1 MAEYDVVENL
11 LEGEPTGGVTIPDAS
26 TTAKGIAQFNPDDFT
41 VEAET
46 AKVSALQ
53 KVGIPQYIGSVVN
66 ITGNEIAVQLSTN
79 STKPV
84 AQASL
89 RDFVLISSDYK
100 DDTNSVAAGGVYK
113 IIRISQDNIVY
124 TSTSPSFSIKG
135 PQGIQGPVGPIGP
148 TGPKGAMGPKG
159 EPGTNGTDG
168 VDGINGTDGSV
179 WFATSNTLSGT
190 ADVPKTSLTGPRE
203 PETGDFVMSQNV
215 NTNGA
220 YGYVENVL
228 TDNVRVVYIG
238 SLRGPQGAQGPA
250 GERGPKGEQG
260 EAGVANIN
268 PKGTWNNVTVYS
280 MNDTVVYEGNGY
292 ISKIDNN
299 KGVTPGTDES
309 FWVLFATQGA
319 QGPTGPAGPTGPVG
333 PQGPQGIQG
342 IQGPQGIAGLTGPRG
357 DNGATGL
364 IGPSGPK
371 GDKGDKGDMGPEGL
385 QGPKGD
391 TGPAG
396 PAGTDGAQGEAGP
409 VGPQGPQGIQGPAGE
424 KGEKGDTGPKGA
436 TGDRG
441 PEGPQGVQG
450 LTGPAGPKGEIGPQG
465 KQGLQGIQ
473 GPQGPQGLQGPA
485 GEKGDKGDTGLA
497 ELNIKGN
504 WNVATTYALNDFVNY
519 DGKAYVSMVAANV
532 GLQPDTNPDA
542 WMQFAVEGAQGPQG
556 IQGPVGPQGAQGPK
570 GEQGVTG
577 EKGDTGDTGPQGVQ
591 GVQGPIGPEG
601 PQGLKGE
608 KGDPGAKGE
617 TGPQGPTGPQ
627 GDAGPVGPQGPKGE
641 QGEQGIQGIRGLGT
655 FRTSTSL
662 TTSSSTVAYSSLAS
676 PPSDGKLQIGDM
688 ILDPNGLIFAVLTAT
703 GSGNIAIGYRWN
715 IKGPKGNTGENGDSQ
730 LWYFDDS
737 VTIDADPPVVGQN
750 LLLQLSKVSRT
761 PVVGEQICWID
772 RTRYDSQGG
781 LLRTWFV
788 IATVN
793 SFSASV
799 SVKTVGVYE
808 LTGAEGPQGPQGER
822 GAQGP
827 QGIQGEM
834 GPQGPTGP
842 TAVANINA
850 KGTYNGSTK
859 YVRNDLVNYNGNAY
873 VCIVAS
879 STGVLP
885 TNTINWQ
892 LFVSQGAKGDKGDTG
907 ATGPQGPTGATGLP
921 ALVYSQRREWTTTP
935 TVNATIT
942 FPTNSFN
949 RTPVVGDVLRFPFL
963 NTSTNK
969 CYDCN
974 SVCTAI
980 SGSNATFQYKSV
992 VDITGIQ
999 GPKGDT
1005 GAQGPAGVSE
1015 DVAINHFSNNHYN
1028 TDMDPKMAANFS
1040 MSESDFT
1047 PRDVGVKVNNYVLVQ
1062 WDNDGTGD
1070 TFLVIGHV
1078 TSLNSGVVNCSVY
1091 AFYKITPSTQGI
1103 LKGNTWAKQ
1112 IITTTTVINNN
1123 TVLTDVGIPAALL
1136 NAQPAIGD
1144 RFYSMIDYAENST
1157 NKHKYIFALLE
1168 VTAVG
1173 SSNTQPFSVK
1183 VIGKQDIHYS
1193 HALGY
1198 RKHVQM
1204 NGIAGSVAFSY
1215 FSISSGFPSG
1225 NPTELARQ
1233 IRSMSRGELEASGG
1247 WLISGKKCIINRVKV
1262 SATTSTLTLYG
1273 LNVTD
1278 APGATFDVV
1287 TTDVSITNFLGW
1299 AEPISYFM
1307 NA

>member
-89 RDFVLISSDYK
+89 RDFVLISSDYS
-100 DDTNSVAAGGVYK
+100 DDNNSVAAGGVYK
-113 IIRISQDNIVY
+113 IIRILQDNIVY

-135 PQGIQGPVGPIGP
+135 PQGIQGPVGPIGA
-148 TGPKGAMGPKG
+148 TGPTGAMGPKG

-179 WFATSNTLSGT
+179 WFTTSNTLSGT
-190 ADVPKTSLTGPRE
+190 ADVPKTSLIGPRE

-280 MNDTVVYEGNGY
+280 MNDTAVYEGNGY

-319 QGPTGPAGPTGPVG
+319 QGPVGPAGPTGPVG

-342 IQGPQGIAGLTGPRG
+342 IQGIQGVPGPTGPQGLTGDKGEQGEP
-357 DNGATGL
+357 GL
-364 IGPSGPK
+364 DGEIGPVGPIGPTGEPGPVGPK
-371 GDKGDKGDMGPEGL
+371 GDIGP
-385 QGPKGD
+385 QGPV
-391 TGPAG
+391 
-396 PAGTDGAQGEAGP
+396 GEAGP
-409 VGPQGPQGIQGPAGE
+409 VGPQGPQGIQGPAGK
-424 KGEKGDTGPKGA
+424 KGEKGDIGPKGA

-450 LTGPAGPKGEIGPQG
+450 LTGPVGPKGERGPQG
-465 KQGLQGIQ
+465 EQGLQGIQ

-504 WNVATTYALNDFVNY
+504 WDVATTYALNDFVNY

-570 GEQGVTG
+570 GEQGVKG

-601 PQGLKGE
+601 PQGLKGD
-608 KGDPGAKGE
+608 KGGQGEQGE

-662 TTSSSTVAYSSLAS
+662 TTSSTTVAYSSLAS
-676 PPSDGKLQIGDM
+676 PPADGKLQIGDM

-703 GSGNIAIGYRWN
+703 SSGNIVIGYRWN
-715 IKGPKGNTGENGDSQ
+715 IKGPKGD
-730 LWYFDDS
+730 
-737 VTIDADPPVVGQN
+737 
-750 LLLQLSKVSRT
+750 
-761 PVVGEQICWID
+761 
-772 RTRYDSQGG
+772 
-781 LLRTWFV
+781 
-788 IATVN
+788 
-793 SFSASV
+793 
-799 SVKTVGVYE
+799 
-808 LTGAEGPQGPQGER
+808 TGAKGETGATGPIGPVGPQGPKGET

-827 QGIQGEM
+827 QGIQGKM

-885 TNTINWQ
+885 TNTTNWQ
-892 LFVSQGAKGDKGDTG
+892 LFVSHGAKGDKGDTG
-907 ATGPQGPTGATGLP
+907 ATGPQGPTGAAGLP

-949 RTPVVGDVLRFPFL
+949 RTPIVGDVLRFPFL

-980 SGSNATFQYKSV
+980 SDSTATFQYKSV

-1005 GAQGPAGVSE
+1005 GPQGTAG
-1015 DVAINHFSNNHYN
+1015 
-1028 TDMDPKMAANFS
+1028 PL
-1040 MSESDFT
+1040 
-1047 PRDVGVKVNNYVLVQ
+1047 PNYVSFETPTSINVSTNGNEVTYTGVAEFEADGSIESGEYHQVLPMPVEMLIPAPVTDPPVVGGTINLSSAYFNRQ
-1062 WDNDGTGD
+1062 PLINEYFLLRALSPTKNILTLAIAKCTEHSGANAVCEIKNKNDISTAPKKYAHNITIEAGNA
-1070 TFLVIGHV
+1070 VIGFTIF
-1078 TSLNSGVVNCSVY
+1078 TSHPNAYPNALSVY
-1091 AFYKITPSTQGI
+1091 ANIGLSANQ
-1103 LKGNTWAKQ
+1103 Q
-1112 IITTTTVINNN
+1112 
-1123 TVLTDVGIPAALL
+1123 IPASGVIGNNMPVYCIRMGVTGLA
-1136 NAQPAIGD
+1136 AI
-1144 RFYSMIDYAENST
+1144 
-1157 NKHKYIFALLE
+1157 
-1168 VTAVG
+1168 AVG
-1173 SSNTQPFSVK
+1173 MSVNLDSDTEVK
-1183 VIGKQDIHYS
+1183 DI
-1193 HALGY
+1193 
-1198 RKHVQM
+1198 
-1204 NGIAGSVAFSY
+1204 
-1215 FSISSGFPSG
+1215 
-1225 NPTELARQ
+1225 
-1233 IRSMSRGELEASGG
+1233 
-1247 WLISGKKCIINRVKV
+1247 
-1262 SATTSTLTLYG
+1262 
-1273 LNVTD
+1273 
-1278 APGATFDVV
+1278 VV
-1287 TTDVSITNFLGW
+1287 PL
-1299 AEPISYFM
+1299 
-1307 NA
+1307 

>member
-66 ITGNEIAVQLSTN
+66 ITDNEIAVQLSTN

-89 RDFVLISSDYK
+89 RDFVLISSDYG
-100 DDTNSVAAGGVYK
+100 DDNNSVAAGGVYK

-135 PQGIQGPVGPIGP
+135 PQGIQGPAGPTGP
-148 TGPKGAMGPKG
+148 TGPKGATGPKG
-159 EPGTNGTDG
+159 EPGTNGTNG

-179 WFATSNTLSGT
+179 WFTTSNTLSGT

-220 YGYVENVL
+220 YGYVEDVL

-250 GERGPKGEQG
+250 GERGPQGEQG

-268 PKGTWNNVTVYS
+268 PKGTWDDATVYS

-319 QGPTGPAGPTGPVG
+319 QGPVGPAGPTGPVG

-342 IQGPQGIAGLTGPRG
+342 IQGIQGVPGPTGPQGLTGDKGEQGEP
-357 DNGATGL
+357 GL
-364 IGPSGPK
+364 DGEIGPVGPIGPTGEPGPVGPK
-371 GDKGDKGDMGPEGL
+371 GDIGP
-385 QGPKGD
+385 QGPV
-391 TGPAG
+391 
-396 PAGTDGAQGEAGP
+396 GEAGP

-450 LTGPAGPKGEIGPQG
+450 LTGPAGPKGEMGPQG
-465 KQGLQGIQ
+465 EQGLQGIQ
-473 GPQGPQGLQGPA
+473 GPQGPQGLQGLA

-504 WNVATTYALNDFVNY
+504 WDVATTYALNDFVNY

-532 GLQPDTNPDA
+532 GLQPDTNPNA

-556 IQGPVGPQGAQGPK
+556 IQGPVGPQGVQGPK
-570 GEQGVTG
+570 GEQGVKG

-608 KGDPGAKGE
+608 TGATGPKGE

-627 GDAGPVGPQGPKGE
+627 GDAGPVGPQGLKGE
-641 QGEQGIQGIRGLGT
+641 QGIQGVQGIRGLGT

-662 TTSSSTVAYSSLAS
+662 TTSSTTVAYSSLAS
-676 PPSDGKLQIGDM
+676 PPADGKLQIGDM

-703 GSGNIAIGYRWN
+703 SSGNIAIGHRLN
-715 IKGPKGNTGENGDSQ
+715 IKGPKGNTG
-730 LWYFDDS
+730 
-737 VTIDADPPVVGQN
+737 A
-750 LLLQLSKVSRT
+750 K
-761 PVVGEQICWID
+761 GE
-772 RTRYDSQGG
+772 
-781 LLRTWFV
+781 
-788 IATVN
+788 
-793 SFSASV
+793 
-799 SVKTVGVYE
+799 
-808 LTGAEGPQGPQGER
+808 TGATGATGPVGPQGPKGET

-907 ATGPQGPTGATGLP
+907 ATGAQGPKGNTGATG
-921 ALVYSQRREWTTTP
+921 ATGIGYYYSTDASTTGNLSTSSSTIQP
-935 TVNATIT
+935 TGFRVND
-942 FPTNSFN
+942 F
-949 RTPVVGDVLRFPFL
+949 VV
-963 NTSTNK
+963 
-969 CYDCN
+969 N
-974 SVCTAI
+974 SV
-980 SGSNATFQYKSV
+980 GRVFR
-992 VDITGIQ
+992 ITNIANNLVSANYLTSIKGA
-999 GPKGDT
+999 KGDA

-1015 DVAINHFSNNHYN
+1015 DVAFNYYCTSTFSIGMKPVAAAQFMVAEN
-1028 TDMDPKMAANFS
+1028 TVFPK
-1040 MSESDFT
+1040 E
-1047 PRDVGVKVNNYVLVQ
+1047 VGAKS
-1062 WDNDGTGD
+1062 GD
-1070 TFLVIGHV
+1070 TIFAHWLNTSDNSAYIVIGSV
-1078 TSLNSGVVNCSVY
+1078 SSVNAGTVNCLVVK
-1091 AFYKITPSTQGI
+1091 AFEITPSTQGI

-1112 IITTTTVINNN
+1112 IITTSTTVDND
-1123 TVLTDVGIPAALL
+1123 TVLTDVGIPAMLL
-1136 NAQPAIGD
+1136 NKQPVVGD
-1144 RFYSMIDYAENST
+1144 RFYSMIDYTAIST

-1204 NGIAGSVAFSY
+1204 NSIAGGIAFSY
-1215 FSISSGFPSG
+1215 FSTSSGFPSG

-1233 IRSMSRGELEASGG
+1233 IRSMSLGELEATGA
-1247 WLISGKKCIINRVKV
+1247 WLIGGKKCVISRVRV
-1262 SATTSTLTLYG
+1262 STTAAELTLYG
-1273 LNVTD
+1273 YNVAD

-1287 TTDVSITNFLGW
+1287 TTDVSIANFLGW
-1299 AEPISYFM
+1299 TEPISYFM

>member
-113 IIRISQDNIVY
+113 IIRILQDNIVY
-124 TSTSPSFSIKG
+124 TSTSPSFSIK
-135 PQGIQGPVGPIGP
+135 GIQGPVGPIGP

-168 VDGINGTDGSV
+168 ANGINGTDGEDGNI
-179 WFATSNTLSGT
+179 WLTTSNTLTST
-190 ADVPKTSLTGPRE
+190 ADIPKSSLTGPRE
-203 PETGDFVMSQNV
+203 AHVGDFVMSQNV
-215 NTNGA
+215 SSNGN
-220 YGYVENVL
+220 YGYIESVFV
-228 TDNVRVVYIG
+228 DNVRVVYIG
-238 SLRGPQGAQGPA
+238 TLRGPQGAQGPA
-250 GERGPKGEQG
+250 GERGPQGEQG

-280 MNDTVVYEGNGY
+280 MNDTVVYSGNGY

-342 IQGPQGIAGLTGPRG
+342 IQGIQGVA
-357 DNGATGL
+357 
-364 IGPSGPK
+364 GPK
-371 GDKGDKGDMGPEGL
+371 GNQGDIGPVGPQGEQGEKGDQGEQGPEGL
-385 QGPKGD
+385 V
-391 TGPAG
+391 GPAG
-396 PAGTDGAQGEAGP
+396 PAGAKGDPGEKGATGEAGP

-424 KGEKGDTGPKGA
+424 KGEKGDKGDTGA
-436 TGDRG
+436 TGSRG

-450 LTGPAGPKGEIGPQG
+450 LTGPAGPKGEKGDTG
-465 KQGLQGIQ
+465 TQGLQGIQ
-473 GPQGPQGLQGPA
+473 GPQGPQGLQGPT
-485 GEKGDKGDTGLA
+485 GPKGDKGDTGLA

-532 GLQPDTNPDA
+532 GLQPDTNPNA

-556 IQGPVGPQGAQGPK
+556 VQGPVGPQGAQGPK
-570 GEQGVTG
+570 GDQGVKGDKG
-577 EKGDTGDTGPQGVQ
+577 EKGDTGPQGVQ

-601 PQGLKGE
+601 PQGLKG
-608 KGDPGAKGE
+608 KTGATGAKGD
-617 TGPQGPTGPQ
+617 TGPQGPTGAQ
-627 GDAGPVGPQGPKGE
+627 GAVGPVGPKGDT
-641 QGEQGIQGIRGLGT
+641 GARGDKGDQGIRGLGVY
-655 FRTSTSL
+655 RTSKSL
-662 TTSSSTVAYSSLAS
+662 TTASTTVPYSSLATQ
-676 PPSDGKLQIGDM
+676 PIGGLQIGD
-688 ILDPNGLIFAVLTAT
+688 IIVDTNALAFAVLTAT
-703 GSGNIAIGYRWN
+703 SSGNVAIGYRATW
-715 IKGPKGNTGENGDSQ
+715 KGNKGDKG
-730 LWYFDDS
+730 D
-737 VTIDADPPVVGQN
+737 
-750 LLLQLSKVSRT
+750 
-761 PVVGEQICWID
+761 
-772 RTRYDSQGG
+772 
-781 LLRTWFV
+781 
-788 IATVN
+788 
-793 SFSASV
+793 
-799 SVKTVGVYE
+799 
-808 LTGAEGPQGPQGER
+808 TGAKGATGPQGPEGPQGPQGER

-827 QGIQGEM
+827 QGIQGET

-850 KGTYNGSTK
+850 KGTYSNSAT

-885 TNTINWQ
+885 TNTDNWQ

-907 ATGPQGPTGATGLP
+907 ATGAQGSKGATGLP

-963 NTSTNK
+963 NTTTNK

-1005 GAQGPAGVSE
+1005 GAQGLAGVSE
-1015 DVAINHFSNNHYN
+1015 DVAFNHYCTSTFSIGLKPVAAASFMVAEN
-1028 TDMDPKMAANFS
+1028 TVFPK
-1040 MSESDFT
+1040 E
-1047 PRDVGVKVNNYVLVQ
+1047 VGVKS
-1062 WDNDGTGD
+1062 GD
-1070 TFLVIGHV
+1070 TIFAHWLNTIDNSTYIVIGSV
-1078 TSLNSGVVNCSVY
+1078 SGVNAGTVNCSVVK
-1091 AFYKITPSTQGI
+1091 AFETTPSTQGI

-1112 IITTTTVINNN
+1112 IITTIIPINNN
-1123 TVLTDVGIPAALL
+1123 TVLTNVGIPATLL

-1144 RFYSMIDYAENST
+1144 RFYSMIDYTESST

-1173 SSNTQPFSVK
+1173 SSNTEPFSVK

-1204 NGIAGSVAFSY
+1204 NGIAGSIAFSY
-1215 FSISSGFPSG
+1215 FSTSSGFPSG
-1225 NPTELARQ
+1225 NPTELAKQ
-1233 IRSMSRGELEASGG
+1233 IRSMSLGELEASGA
-1247 WLISGKKCIINRVKV
+1247 WLISGKKCIINRVRV
-1262 SATTSTLTLYG
+1262 SLTTPTLTLYG
-1273 LNVTD
+1273 LNITD

-1299 AEPISYFM
+1299 TEPISYFT

>member
-66 ITGNEIAVQLSTN
+66 ITGNEIVVQLSTN

-179 WFATSNTLSGT
+179 WFTTSNTLSGT

-319 QGPTGPAGPTGPVG
+319 QGPVGPAGPTGPVG

-342 IQGPQGIAGLTGPRG
+342 IQGIQGVAGPTGPQGLTGDKGEQGEP
-357 DNGATGL
+357 GL
-364 IGPSGPK
+364 DGEIGPVGPIGPTGEPGPVGPK
-371 GDKGDKGDMGPEGL
+371 GDIGP
-385 QGPKGD
+385 QGPV
-391 TGPAG
+391 
-396 PAGTDGAQGEAGP
+396 GEAGP

-450 LTGPAGPKGEIGPQG
+450 LTGPAGPKGERGPQG
-465 KQGLQGIQ
+465 EQGLQGIQ

-504 WNVATTYALNDFVNY
+504 WDVATTYALNDFVNY

-532 GLQPDTNPDA
+532 GLQPDTNPNA

-570 GEQGVTG
+570 GEQGVKG

-608 KGDPGAKGE
+608 TGATGPKGE

-627 GDAGPVGPQGPKGE
+627 GDAGPVGPQGPKGK

-655 FRTSTSL
+655 FRTNTSL
-662 TTSSSTVAYSSLAS
+662 TTSSTTVKYSSLAT
-676 PPSDGKLQIGDM
+676 PPADGKLQIGDM

-703 GSGNIAIGYRWN
+703 SSDNIAIGYRWN
-715 IKGPKGNTGENGDSQ
+715 IKGAKGDTG
-730 LWYFDDS
+730 
-737 VTIDADPPVVGQN
+737 T
-750 LLLQLSKVSRT
+750 K
-761 PVVGEQICWID
+761 GE
-772 RTRYDSQGG
+772 
-781 LLRTWFV
+781 
-788 IATVN
+788 
-793 SFSASV
+793 
-799 SVKTVGVYE
+799 
-808 LTGAEGPQGPQGER
+808 TGATGPIGPVGPQGPKGET

-827 QGIQGEM
+827 QGIQGGM

-885 TNTINWQ
+885 TNTTNWQ

-907 ATGPQGPTGATGLP
+907 ATGAQGPTGAAAGFG
-921 ALVYSQRREWTTTP
+921 TP
-935 TVNATIT
+935 TASIDANVG
-942 FPTNSFN
+942 
-949 RTPVVGDVLRFPFL
+949 TP
-963 NTSTNK
+963 
-969 CYDCN
+969 
-974 SVCTAI
+974 SVTVTA
-980 SGSNATFQYKSV
+980 SGSNTAKVFNFAFKNL
-992 VDITGIQ
+992 
-999 GPKGDT
+999 KGQPGTNGKD
-1005 GAQGPAGVSE
+1005 GVSE
-1015 DVAINHFSNNHYN
+1015 DVGINHYVGGNPISQAI
-1028 TDMDPKMAANFS
+1028 DPIVGHNFIV
-1040 MSESDFT
+1040 SETMLF
-1047 PRDVGVKVNNYVLVQ
+1047 PKDVGLK
-1062 WDNDGTGD
+1062 TGD
-1070 TFLVIGHV
+1070 GVLASIKNTVNGKVFLVIGII
-1078 TSLNSGVVNCSVY
+1078 SNNNAGVVTCAVVSLTEV
-1091 AFYKITPSTQGI
+1091 TPPTEGI
-1103 LKGNTWAKQ
+1103 LKGSTYATQ
-1112 IITTTTVINNN
+1112 
-1123 TVLTDVGIPAALL
+1123 VLTYNGVPSVGSSISSISTPSISLS
-1136 NAQPAIGD
+1136 QVPKVGD
-1144 RFYSMIDYAENST
+1144 RFYTLLRTNSGGLIT
-1157 NKHKYIFALLE
+1157 FCICLAE
-1168 VTAVG
+1168 VTLVGSDTDPYSIKLLSVQRFDMEVTQYYTKHVKVTSIAGCYYFTYKSTSPSPINNNPSALMNEIRSFQGNKTIEAVG
-1173 SSNTQPFSVK
+1173 AW
-1183 VIGKQDIHYS
+1183 I
-1193 HALGY
+1193 
-1198 RKHVQM
+1198 
-1204 NGIAGSVAFSY
+1204 
-1215 FSISSGFPSG
+1215 
-1225 NPTELARQ
+1225 
-1233 IRSMSRGELEASGG
+1233 
-1247 WLISGKKCIINRVKV
+1247 ISGKVYLVTGFKAGTSINVTLECV
-1262 SATTSTLTLYG
+1262 DISSTSSATISLT
-1273 LNVTD
+1273 
-1278 APGATFDVV
+1278 
-1287 TTDVSITNFLGW
+1287 TTNTT
-1299 AEPISYFM
+1299 M
-1307 NA
+1307 NAYTMWVEPYI

>member
-1 MAEYDVVENL
+1 MADLVEKI
-11 LEGEPTGGVTIPDAS
+11 VTDDSGNVTRVPIAN
-26 TTAKGIAQFNPDDFT
+26 TTNPGIASFDNEDFT
-41 VEAET
+41 VT
-46 AKVSALQ
+46 QDGKVSSLQ
-53 KVGIPQYIGSVVN
+53 KVGIPQYLGYI
-66 ITGNEIAVQLSTN
+66 VQDPLTSLLIQLRTW
-79 STKPV
+79 STKPLDEV
-84 AQASL
+84 TS
-89 RDFVLISSDYK
+89 RDFVMLDKDYVMNGETVYHEGQVFQIQYK
-100 DDTNSVAAGGVYK
+100 MSNDQVVTGMTPAFDLAG
-113 IIRISQDNIVY
+113 
-124 TSTSPSFSIKG
+124 PKG
-135 PQGIQGPVGPIGP
+135 DIGTTGPAGP
-148 TGPKGAMGPKG
+148 TGPQGKQGPQGVPGTDGANGVD
-159 EPGTNGTDG
+159 GTNGEDG
-168 VDGINGTDGSV
+168 NIWLT
-179 WFATSNTLSGT
+179 TSNTLTST
-190 ADVPKTSLTGPRE
+190 ADIPKFSLTGPRE
-203 PETGDFVMSQNV
+203 AHVGDFVMSQNV
-215 NTNGA
+215 SSNGN
-220 YGYVENVL
+220 YGYIESVFV
-228 TDNVRVVYIG
+228 DNVRVVYIG
-238 SLRGPQGAQGPA
+238 TLRGPQGAQGPA

-280 MNDTVVYEGNGY
+280 MNDTVVYSGNGY
-292 ISKIDNN
+292 ISKVDNN

-342 IQGPQGIAGLTGPRG
+342 IQGIQGVA
-357 DNGATGL
+357 
-364 IGPSGPK
+364 GPK
-371 GDKGDKGDMGPEGL
+371 GNQGDIGPVGPQGEQGEKGDQGEQGPEGL
-385 QGPKGD
+385 V
-391 TGPAG
+391 GPAG
-396 PAGTDGAQGEAGP
+396 PAGAKGDPGEKGATGEAGP

-424 KGEKGDTGPKGA
+424 KGEKGDKGDTGA
-436 TGDRG
+436 TGSRG

-450 LTGPAGPKGEIGPQG
+450 LTGPAGPKGEKGDTG
-465 KQGLQGIQ
+465 TQGLQGIQ
-473 GPQGPQGLQGPA
+473 GPQGPQGLQGPT
-485 GEKGDKGDTGLA
+485 GPKGDKGDTGLA

-532 GLQPDTNPDA
+532 GLQPDTNPNA
-542 WMQFAVEGAQGPQG
+542 WMQFAIEGAQGPQG
-556 IQGPVGPQGAQGPK
+556 VRGPVGPQGAQGPK
-570 GEQGVTG
+570 GDQGVKGDKG
-577 EKGDTGDTGPQGVQ
+577 EKGDTGPQGVQ

-608 KGDPGAKGE
+608 TGATGAKGD
-617 TGPQGPTGPQ
+617 TGPQGPTGAQ
-627 GDAGPVGPQGPKGE
+627 GAVGPVGPKGDT
-641 QGEQGIQGIRGLGT
+641 GAKGDKGDQGIRGLGVY
-655 FRTSTSL
+655 RTSKSL
-662 TTSSSTVAYSSLAS
+662 TTASTTVPYSSLATQ
-676 PPSDGKLQIGDM
+676 PIGGLQIGD
-688 ILDPNGLIFAVLTAT
+688 IIVDTNALAFAVLTAT
-703 GSGNIAIGYRWN
+703 SSGNVAIGYRATW
-715 IKGPKGNTGENGDSQ
+715 KGNKGDKG
-730 LWYFDDS
+730 DKGD
-737 VTIDADPPVVGQN
+737 
-750 LLLQLSKVSRT
+750 
-761 PVVGEQICWID
+761 
-772 RTRYDSQGG
+772 
-781 LLRTWFV
+781 
-788 IATVN
+788 
-793 SFSASV
+793 
-799 SVKTVGVYE
+799 
-808 LTGAEGPQGPQGER
+808 TGAKGATGPQGPEGPQGPQGER

-827 QGIQGEM
+827 QGIQGET

-850 KGTYNGSTK
+850 KGTYSNSAT

-885 TNTINWQ
+885 TNTDNWQ

-907 ATGPQGPTGATGLP
+907 ATGAQGPKGATGLP

-1015 DVAINHFSNNHYN
+1015 DVAFNHYCTSTFSIALKPVAAASFMVAEN
-1028 TDMDPKMAANFS
+1028 TVFPK
-1040 MSESDFT
+1040 E
-1047 PRDVGVKVNNYVLVQ
+1047 VGVKS
-1062 WDNDGTGD
+1062 GD
-1070 TFLVIGHV
+1070 TIFAHWLNTIDNSTYIVIGSV
-1078 TSLNSGVVNCSVY
+1078 SGVNAGTVNCSVVK
-1091 AFYKITPSTQGI
+1091 AFETTPSTQGI

-1112 IITTTTVINNN
+1112 IITTIIPIHDN
-1123 TVLTDVGIPAALL
+1123 TVLTNVGIPATLL

-1144 RFYSMIDYAENST
+1144 RFYSMIDYTESST

-1204 NGIAGSVAFSY
+1204 NGIAGSIAFSY
-1215 FSISSGFPSG
+1215 FSTSSGFPSG
-1225 NPTELARQ
+1225 DPTELAKQ
-1233 IRSMSRGELEASGG
+1233 IRSMSLGELEASGA
-1247 WLISGKKCIINRVKV
+1247 WLISGKKCIINRVRV
-1262 SATTSTLTLYG
+1262 SLTTPTLTLYG

-1287 TTDVSITNFLGW
+1287 TTDASITNFLGW
-1299 AEPISYFM
+1299 TEPISYFM

>member
-46 AKVSALQ
+46 TKVSALQ

-113 IIRISQDNIVY
+113 IIRILQDNIVY

-148 TGPKGAMGPKG
+148 TGPKGAIGPKG

-179 WFATSNTLSGT
+179 WFTTSNTLSGT

-260 EAGVANIN
+260 EAGVASIN

-319 QGPTGPAGPTGPVG
+319 QGPVGPAGPTGPVG

-342 IQGPQGIAGLTGPRG
+342 IQGIQGVPGPTGPQGLTGDKGEQGEP
-357 DNGATGL
+357 GL
-364 IGPSGPK
+364 DGEIGPVGPIGPTGEPGPVGPK
-371 GDKGDKGDMGPEGL
+371 GDIGP
-385 QGPKGD
+385 Q
-391 TGPAG
+391 GPAG
-396 PAGTDGAQGEAGP
+396 EVGP

-450 LTGPAGPKGEIGPQG
+450 LTGPAGPKGERGPQG
-465 KQGLQGIQ
+465 EQGLQGIQ
-473 GPQGPQGLQGPA
+473 GPQGPQGLQGLA
-485 GEKGDKGDTGLA
+485 GKKGDKGDTGLA

-504 WNVATTYALNDFVNY
+504 WDVATTYALNDFVNY

-532 GLQPDTNPDA
+532 GLQPDTNPGA

-570 GEQGVTG
+570 GEQGVKG

-617 TGPQGPTGPQ
+617 IGPQGPTGPQ

-641 QGEQGIQGIRGLGT
+641 QGKQGIQGIRGLGT

-676 PPSDGKLQIGDM
+676 PPADGKLQIGDM

-703 GSGNIAIGYRWN
+703 SSGNIAIGYRWN
-715 IKGPKGNTGENGDSQ
+715 IKGPKGD
-730 LWYFDDS
+730 
-737 VTIDADPPVVGQN
+737 
-750 LLLQLSKVSRT
+750 
-761 PVVGEQICWID
+761 
-772 RTRYDSQGG
+772 
-781 LLRTWFV
+781 
-788 IATVN
+788 
-793 SFSASV
+793 
-799 SVKTVGVYE
+799 
-808 LTGAEGPQGPQGER
+808 TGAKGETGATGATGPVGPQGPKGET

-842 TAVANINA
+842 TAIANINA

-873 VCIVAS
+873 VCIAAT

-885 TNTINWQ
+885 TNTTNWQ

-907 ATGPQGPTGATGLP
+907 ATG
-921 ALVYSQRREWTTTP
+921 
-935 TVNATIT
+935 
-942 FPTNSFN
+942 
-949 RTPVVGDVLRFPFL
+949 
-963 NTSTNK
+963 
-969 CYDCN
+969 
-974 SVCTAI
+974 
-980 SGSNATFQYKSV
+980 
-992 VDITGIQ
+992 
-999 GPKGDT
+999 
-1005 GAQGPAGVSE
+1005 AQGPAGAAAGFGTPTASIDANVGTPSVTVTASGSNTAKVFNFAFKNLKGQPGTNGKDGVSE
-1015 DVAINHFSNNHYN
+1015 DVGINHYVGGSPISQETDPIVASNFIISE
-1028 TDMDPKMAANFS
+1028 TRLFPK
-1040 MSESDFT
+1040 
-1047 PRDVGVKVNNYVLVQ
+1047 DVGLK
-1062 WDNDGTGD
+1062 TGD
-1070 TFLVIGHV
+1070 GVLASIKNTVNGKVFLVIGII
-1078 TSLNSGVVNCSVY
+1078 SNNNAGVVTCTVSSSTEV
-1091 AFYKITPSTQGI
+1091 TPATEGI
-1103 LKGNTWAKQ
+1103 LKGSTYATQ
-1112 IITTTTVINNN
+1112 
-1123 TVLTDVGIPAALL
+1123 VLGYNGSPSVGSVLASISTPSTSLS
-1136 NAQPAIGD
+1136 QVPKVGD
-1144 RFYSMIDYAENST
+1144 RFYTLLKTNSGGLIT
-1157 NKHKYIFALLE
+1157 FCMCLAE
-1168 VTAVG
+1168 VTFVGADTDPYSIKLLSVQRFDMEVRQYYTKHVKVTSIAGCYYFTYKSTSPSSITGNPSALMNEIRSFQGNNTIEAVG
-1173 SSNTQPFSVK
+1173 AW
-1183 VIGKQDIHYS
+1183 I
-1193 HALGY
+1193 
-1198 RKHVQM
+1198 
-1204 NGIAGSVAFSY
+1204 
-1215 FSISSGFPSG
+1215 
-1225 NPTELARQ
+1225 
-1233 IRSMSRGELEASGG
+1233 
-1247 WLISGKKCIINRVKV
+1247 ISGKVYLVTGFKAGTSINVTLECV
-1262 SATTSTLTLYG
+1262 DISSTSSATISLT
-1273 LNVTD
+1273 
-1278 APGATFDVV
+1278 
-1287 TTDVSITNFLGW
+1287 TTNTT
-1299 AEPISYFM
+1299 M
-1307 NA
+1307 NAYTMWVEPYI

>member
-1 MAEYDVVENL
+1 MADLVEKI
-11 LEGEPTGGVTIPDAS
+11 VTDDSGNVTRVPIAN
-26 TTAKGIAQFNPDDFT
+26 TTNPGIASFDNEDFT
-41 VEAET
+41 VT
-46 AKVSALQ
+46 QDGKVSSLQ
-53 KVGIPQYIGSVVN
+53 KVGIPQYLGYI
-66 ITGNEIAVQLSTN
+66 VQDSLTSLLIQLRTW
-79 STKPV
+79 STKPLDEV
-84 AQASL
+84 TS
-89 RDFVLISSDYK
+89 RDFVMLDKDYVMNGETVYHEGQVFQIQYK
-100 DDTNSVAAGGVYK
+100 MSNDQVVTGMTPAFDLAG
-113 IIRISQDNIVY
+113 
-124 TSTSPSFSIKG
+124 PKG
-135 PQGIQGPVGPIGP
+135 DVGTTGPAGP
-148 TGPKGAMGPKG
+148 TGPQGKQGPQGVPGTDGANGVD
-159 EPGTNGTDG
+159 GTNGEDG
-168 VDGINGTDGSV
+168 NIWLT
-179 WFATSNTLSGT
+179 TSNTLTST
-190 ADVPKTSLTGPRE
+190 ADIPKSSLTGPRE
-203 PETGDFVMSQNV
+203 AHVGDFVMSQNV
-215 NTNGA
+215 SSNGN
-220 YGYVENVL
+220 YGYIESVFV
-228 TDNVRVVYIG
+228 DNVRVVYIG
-238 SLRGPQGAQGPA
+238 TLRGPQGAQGPA

-280 MNDTVVYEGNGY
+280 MNDTVVYSGNGY
-292 ISKIDNN
+292 ISKVDNN

-342 IQGPQGIAGLTGPRG
+342 IQGIQGVA
-357 DNGATGL
+357 
-364 IGPSGPK
+364 GPK
-371 GDKGDKGDMGPEGL
+371 GNQGDIGPVGPQGEQGEKGDQGEQGPEGL
-385 QGPKGD
+385 V
-391 TGPAG
+391 GPAG
-396 PAGTDGAQGEAGP
+396 PAGAKGDPGEKGATGEAGP

-424 KGEKGDTGPKGA
+424 KGEKGDKGDTGA
-436 TGDRG
+436 TGSRG

-450 LTGPAGPKGEIGPQG
+450 LTGPAGPKGEKGDTG
-465 KQGLQGIQ
+465 TQGLQGIQ
-473 GPQGPQGLQGPA
+473 GPQGPQGLQGPT
-485 GEKGDKGDTGLA
+485 GPKGDKGDTGLA

-532 GLQPDTNPDA
+532 GLQPDTNPNA

-556 IQGPVGPQGAQGPK
+556 VQGPIGPQGAQGPK
-570 GEQGVTG
+570 GDQGVKGDKG
-577 EKGDTGDTGPQGVQ
+577 EKGDTGPQGVQ

-608 KGDPGAKGE
+608 IGATGAKGD
-617 TGPQGPTGPQ
+617 TGPQGPTGAQ
-627 GDAGPVGPQGPKGE
+627 GAVGPVGPKGDT
-641 QGEQGIQGIRGLGT
+641 GARGDKGDQGIRGLGVY
-655 FRTSTSL
+655 RTSKSL
-662 TTSSSTVAYSSLAS
+662 TTASTTVPYSSLATQ
-676 PPSDGKLQIGDM
+676 PIGGLQIGD
-688 ILDPNGLIFAVLTAT
+688 IVVDTNTLAFAVLTAT
-703 GSGNIAIGYRWN
+703 SSGNVAIGYRANW
-715 IKGPKGNTGENGDSQ
+715 KGVKGDKGD
-730 LWYFDDS
+730 
-737 VTIDADPPVVGQN
+737 
-750 LLLQLSKVSRT
+750 
-761 PVVGEQICWID
+761 
-772 RTRYDSQGG
+772 
-781 LLRTWFV
+781 
-788 IATVN
+788 
-793 SFSASV
+793 
-799 SVKTVGVYE
+799 
-808 LTGAEGPQGPQGER
+808 TGAKGATGPQGPEGPQGPQGER

-827 QGIQGEM
+827 QGIQGET

-850 KGTYNGSTK
+850 KGTYSNSAT

-885 TNTINWQ
+885 TNTDNWQ
-892 LFVSQGAKGDKGDTG
+892 LFVSQGAKGDKGDIG
-907 ATGPQGPTGATGLP
+907 ATGAQGPKGATGLP
-921 ALVYSQRREWTTTP
+921 ALVYSQRHEWTTTP

-942 FPTNSFN
+942 FPMNSFN

-1005 GAQGPAGVSE
+1005 GPQGPAGVSE

-1028 TDMDPKMAANFS
+1028 TAMDPKMAANFS

-1070 TFLVIGHV
+1070 TFLVIGYV

-1112 IITTTTVINNN
+1112 IITTIIPINNN
-1123 TVLTDVGIPAALL
+1123 TVLTNVGIPATLL

-1144 RFYSMIDYAENST
+1144 RFYSMIDYTESST

-1204 NGIAGSVAFSY
+1204 NSIAGSIAFSY
-1215 FSISSGFPSG
+1215 FSTSSGFPSG
-1225 NPTELARQ
+1225 NPTELAKQ
-1233 IRSMSRGELEASGG
+1233 IRSMSLGELEASGA
-1247 WLISGKKCIINRVKV
+1247 WLISGKKCIINRVRV
-1262 SATTSTLTLYG
+1262 SLTTPTLTLYG

-1278 APGATFDVV
+1278 APGATLDVV
-1287 TTDVSITNFLGW
+1287 TTDASITNFLGW
-1299 AEPISYFM
+1299 TEPISYFM

>member
-1 MAEYDVVENL
+1 MADLVEKI
-11 LEGEPTGGVTIPDAS
+11 VTDDSGNVTRVPIAN
-26 TTAKGIAQFNPDDFT
+26 TTNPGIASFDNEDFT
-41 VEAET
+41 VT
-46 AKVSALQ
+46 QDGKVSSLQ
-53 KVGIPQYIGSVVN
+53 KVGIPQYLGYI
-66 ITGNEIAVQLSTN
+66 VQDPLTSLLIQLRTW
-79 STKPV
+79 STKPLDEV
-84 AQASL
+84 TS
-89 RDFVLISSDYK
+89 RDFVMLDKDYVMNGETVYHEGQVFQIQYK
-100 DDTNSVAAGGVYK
+100 MSNDQVVTGMTPAFDLAG
-113 IIRISQDNIVY
+113 
-124 TSTSPSFSIKG
+124 PKG
-135 PQGIQGPVGPIGP
+135 DIGTTGPAGP
-148 TGPKGAMGPKG
+148 TGPQGKQGPQGVPGTDGANGVD
-159 EPGTNGTDG
+159 GTNGEDG
-168 VDGINGTDGSV
+168 NIWLT
-179 WFATSNTLSGT
+179 TSNTLTST
-190 ADVPKTSLTGPRE
+190 ADIPKSSLTGPRE
-203 PETGDFVMSQNV
+203 AHVGDFVMSQNV
-215 NTNGA
+215 SSNGN
-220 YGYVENVL
+220 YGYIESVFV
-228 TDNVRVVYIG
+228 DNVRVVYIG
-238 SLRGPQGAQGPA
+238 TLRGPQGAQGPA

-280 MNDTVVYEGNGY
+280 MNDTVVYSGNGY
-292 ISKIDNN
+292 ISKVDNN

-342 IQGPQGIAGLTGPRG
+342 IQGIQGVA
-357 DNGATGL
+357 
-364 IGPSGPK
+364 GPK
-371 GDKGDKGDMGPEGL
+371 GNQGDIGPVGPQGEQGEKGDQGEQGPEGL
-385 QGPKGD
+385 V
-391 TGPAG
+391 GPAG
-396 PAGTDGAQGEAGP
+396 PAGAKGDPGEKGATGEAGP

-424 KGEKGDTGPKGA
+424 KGEKGDKGDTGA
-436 TGDRG
+436 TGSRG

-450 LTGPAGPKGEIGPQG
+450 LTGPAGPKGEKGDTG
-465 KQGLQGIQ
+465 TQGLQGIQ
-473 GPQGPQGLQGPA
+473 GPQGPQGLQGPT
-485 GEKGDKGDTGLA
+485 GPKGDKGDTGLA

-532 GLQPDTNPDA
+532 GLQPDTNPNA

-556 IQGPVGPQGAQGPK
+556 VQGPVGPQGAQGPK
-570 GEQGVTG
+570 GDQGVKGDKG
-577 EKGDTGDTGPQGVQ
+577 EKGDTGPQGVQ

-608 KGDPGAKGE
+608 TGATGAKGD
-617 TGPQGPTGPQ
+617 TGPQGPTGAQ
-627 GDAGPVGPQGPKGE
+627 GAVGPVGPKGDT
-641 QGEQGIQGIRGLGT
+641 GARGDKGDQGIRGLGVY
-655 FRTSTSL
+655 RTSKSL
-662 TTSSSTVAYSSLAS
+662 TTASTTVPYSSLATQ
-676 PPSDGKLQIGDM
+676 PIGGLQIGD
-688 ILDPNGLIFAVLTAT
+688 IIVDTNALAFAVLTAT
-703 GSGNIAIGYRWN
+703 SSGNVAIGYRANW
-715 IKGPKGNTGENGDSQ
+715 KGVKGDKGD
-730 LWYFDDS
+730 
-737 VTIDADPPVVGQN
+737 
-750 LLLQLSKVSRT
+750 
-761 PVVGEQICWID
+761 
-772 RTRYDSQGG
+772 
-781 LLRTWFV
+781 
-788 IATVN
+788 
-793 SFSASV
+793 
-799 SVKTVGVYE
+799 
-808 LTGAEGPQGPQGER
+808 TGAKGATGPQGPEGPQGPQGER

-827 QGIQGEM
+827 QGIQGET

-850 KGTYNGSTK
+850 KGTYSNSAT

-885 TNTINWQ
+885 TNTDNWQ

-907 ATGPQGPTGATGLP
+907 ATGAQGPKGATGLP
-921 ALVYSQRREWTTTP
+921 ALVYSQCREWTTTP

-1028 TDMDPKMAANFS
+1028 TAMDPKMAANFS

-1070 TFLVIGHV
+1070 TFLVIGYV

-1112 IITTTTVINNN
+1112 IITTIIPINNN
-1123 TVLTDVGIPAALL
+1123 TVLTNVGIPATLL

-1144 RFYSMIDYAENST
+1144 RFYSMIDYAESST

-1198 RKHVQM
+1198 RKHVLM
-1204 NGIAGSVAFSY
+1204 NSIAGSITFSY
-1215 FSISSGFPSG
+1215 FSTSSGFPSG
-1225 NPTELARQ
+1225 DPTELAKQ
-1233 IRSMSRGELEASGG
+1233 IRSTSLGELEASGA
-1247 WLISGKKCIINRVKV
+1247 WLISGKKCIINRVRV
-1262 SATTSTLTLYG
+1262 SLTTPTLTLYG
-1273 LNVTD
+1273 FNVTD

-1287 TTDVSITNFLGW
+1287 TTDASITNFLGW
-1299 AEPISYFM
+1299 TEPISYFM

>member
-1 MAEYDVVENL
+1 MADLVEKI
-11 LEGEPTGGVTIPDAS
+11 VTDDSGNVTRVPIAN
-26 TTAKGIAQFNPDDFT
+26 TTNPGIASFDNEDFT
-41 VEAET
+41 VT
-46 AKVSALQ
+46 QDGKVSSLQ
-53 KVGIPQYIGSVVN
+53 KVGIPQYLGYI
-66 ITGNEIAVQLSTN
+66 VQDPLTSLLIQLRTW
-79 STKPV
+79 STKPLDEV
-84 AQASL
+84 TS
-89 RDFVLISSDYK
+89 RDFVMLDKDYVMNGETVYHEGQVFQIQYK
-100 DDTNSVAAGGVYK
+100 MSNDQVVTGMTPAFDLAGPKGD
-113 IIRISQDNIVY
+113 IG
-124 TSTSPSFSIKG
+124 TTGPAGPAG
-135 PQGIQGPVGPIGP
+135 PQGKQGPQGVPG
-148 TGPKGAMGPKG
+148 TDGANGVD
-159 EPGTNGTDG
+159 GTNGEDG
-168 VDGINGTDGSV
+168 NIWLT
-179 WFATSNTLSGT
+179 TSNTLTST
-190 ADVPKTSLTGPRE
+190 ADIPKSSLTGPRE
-203 PETGDFVMSQNV
+203 AHVGDFVMSQNV
-215 NTNGA
+215 SSNGN
-220 YGYVENVL
+220 YGYIESVFV
-228 TDNVRVVYIG
+228 DNVRVVYIG
-238 SLRGPQGAQGPA
+238 TLRGPQGAQGPA

-280 MNDTVVYEGNGY
+280 MNDTVVYSGNGY
-292 ISKIDNN
+292 ISKVDNN

-342 IQGPQGIAGLTGPRG
+342 IQGIQGVA
-357 DNGATGL
+357 
-364 IGPSGPK
+364 GPK
-371 GDKGDKGDMGPEGL
+371 GNQGDIGPVGPQGEQGEKGDQGEQGPEGL
-385 QGPKGD
+385 V
-391 TGPAG
+391 GPAG
-396 PAGTDGAQGEAGP
+396 PAGAKGDPGEKGATGEAGP

-424 KGEKGDTGPKGA
+424 KGEKGDKGDTGA
-436 TGDRG
+436 TGSRG

-450 LTGPAGPKGEIGPQG
+450 LTGPAGPKGEKGDTG
-465 KQGLQGIQ
+465 TQGLQGIQ
-473 GPQGPQGLQGPA
+473 GPQGPQGLQGPT
-485 GEKGDKGDTGLA
+485 GPKGDKGDTGLA

-532 GLQPDTNPDA
+532 GLQPDTNPNA

-556 IQGPVGPQGAQGPK
+556 VQGPVGPQGAQGPK
-570 GEQGVTG
+570 GDQGVKGDKG
-577 EKGDTGDTGPQGVQ
+577 EKGDTGPQGVQ

-601 PQGLKGE
+601 PQGLKG
-608 KGDPGAKGE
+608 KTGATGAKGD
-617 TGPQGPTGPQ
+617 TGPQGPTGAQ
-627 GDAGPVGPQGPKGE
+627 GAVGPVGPKGDI
-641 QGEQGIQGIRGLGT
+641 GAKGDKGDQGIRGLGVY
-655 FRTSTSL
+655 RTSKSL
-662 TTSSSTVAYSSLAS
+662 TTASTTVPYSSLATQ
-676 PPSDGKLQIGDM
+676 PIGGLQIGD
-688 ILDPNGLIFAVLTAT
+688 IIVDTNALAFAVLTAT
-703 GSGNIAIGYRWN
+703 SSGNVAIGYRATW
-715 IKGPKGNTGENGDSQ
+715 KGNKGDKG
-730 LWYFDDS
+730 D
-737 VTIDADPPVVGQN
+737 
-750 LLLQLSKVSRT
+750 
-761 PVVGEQICWID
+761 
-772 RTRYDSQGG
+772 
-781 LLRTWFV
+781 
-788 IATVN
+788 
-793 SFSASV
+793 
-799 SVKTVGVYE
+799 
-808 LTGAEGPQGPQGER
+808 TGAKGATGPQGPEGPQGPQGER

-827 QGIQGEM
+827 QGIQGAM

-850 KGTYNGSTK
+850 KGTYSNSAT

-885 TNTINWQ
+885 TNTANWQ

-1028 TDMDPKMAANFS
+1028 TAMDPKMAANFS

-1103 LKGNTWAKQ
+1103 LKGNTWAKE
-1112 IITTTTVINNN
+1112 IITTIIPINNN
-1123 TVLTDVGIPAALL
+1123 TVLTNVGIPATLL

-1144 RFYSMIDYAENST
+1144 RFYSMIDYTESST
-1157 NKHKYIFALLE
+1157 SKHKYIFALLE

-1204 NGIAGSVAFSY
+1204 NGIAGSIAFSY
-1215 FSISSGFPSG
+1215 FSTSSGFPSG

-1233 IRSMSRGELEASGG
+1233 IRSMSLGELEASGA
-1247 WLISGKKCIINRVKV
+1247 WLISGKKCIINRVRV
-1262 SATTSTLTLYG
+1262 SLTTPTLTLYG

-1299 AEPISYFM
+1299 TEPISYFM

>member
-11 LEGEPTGGVTIPDAS
+11 LKGEPTGGVTIPDAS

-113 IIRISQDNIVY
+113 IIRILQDNIVY

-168 VDGINGTDGSV
+168 VDGTDGSV
-179 WFATSNTLSGT
+179 WFTTSNTLSGT

-319 QGPTGPAGPTGPVG
+319 QGPVGPAGPTGPVG

-342 IQGPQGIAGLTGPRG
+342 IQGIQGVPGPTGPQGLTGDKGEQGEP
-357 DNGATGL
+357 GL
-364 IGPSGPK
+364 DGEIGPVGPIGPTGEPGPVGPK
-371 GDKGDKGDMGPEGL
+371 GDIGP
-385 QGPKGD
+385 QGPV
-391 TGPAG
+391 
-396 PAGTDGAQGEAGP
+396 GEVGP

-450 LTGPAGPKGEIGPQG
+450 LTGPAGPKGERGPQG
-465 KQGLQGIQ
+465 EQGLQGIQ

-485 GEKGDKGDTGLA
+485 GEKGNKGDTGLA

-504 WNVATTYALNDFVNY
+504 WDVATRYALNDFVNY

-532 GLQPDTNPDA
+532 GLQPDTNPNA
-542 WMQFAVEGAQGPQG
+542 WMQFAVEGAQGPRG
-556 IQGPVGPQGAQGPK
+556 IQGPVGLQGAQGPK
-570 GEQGVTG
+570 GEQGVKG

-627 GDAGPVGPQGPKGE
+627 GDAGPVGPQGPKGK
-641 QGEQGIQGIRGLGT
+641 QGEQGMQGIRGLGT

-662 TTSSSTVAYSSLAS
+662 TTSSSTVAYSSLAV
-676 PPSDGKLQIGDM
+676 PPADGKLQIGDM

-703 GSGNIAIGYRWN
+703 SSGNIAIGYRWN
-715 IKGPKGNTGENGDSQ
+715 IKGPKGD
-730 LWYFDDS
+730 
-737 VTIDADPPVVGQN
+737 
-750 LLLQLSKVSRT
+750 
-761 PVVGEQICWID
+761 
-772 RTRYDSQGG
+772 
-781 LLRTWFV
+781 
-788 IATVN
+788 
-793 SFSASV
+793 
-799 SVKTVGVYE
+799 
-808 LTGAEGPQGPQGER
+808 TGAKGETGATGATGPVGPQGPKGET

-827 QGIQGEM
+827 QGIQGKM

-842 TAVANINA
+842 TAIANINA

-873 VCIVAS
+873 VCIAAT

-885 TNTINWQ
+885 TNTTDWQ

-907 ATGPQGPTGATGLP
+907 ATGAQGPQGPTGPTG
-921 ALVYSQRREWTTTP
+921 AAAGFGTP
-935 TVNATIT
+935 TASIDANVG
-942 FPTNSFN
+942 
-949 RTPVVGDVLRFPFL
+949 TP
-963 NTSTNK
+963 
-969 CYDCN
+969 
-974 SVCTAI
+974 SVTVTA
-980 SGSNATFQYKSV
+980 SGSNTAKVFNFAFKNL
-992 VDITGIQ
+992 
-999 GPKGDT
+999 KG
-1005 GAQGPAGVSE
+1005 QPGVSE
-1015 DVAINHFSNNHYN
+1015 DVGINHYVGGNPISQATNPIIGGNFIVSETMLFSKN
-1028 TDMDPKMAANFS
+1028 
-1040 MSESDFT
+1040 
-1047 PRDVGVKVNNYVLVQ
+1047 VGLK
-1062 WDNDGTGD
+1062 TGD
-1070 TFLVIGHV
+1070 RVLASIKNTATGKVFLVIG
-1078 TSLNSGVVNCSVY
+1078 TISNNNAGVVTCAVMSLTEV
-1091 AFYKITPSTQGI
+1091 TPPTEGI
-1103 LKGNTWAKQ
+1103 LKGSTYATQVLGYNGSPSVGS
-1112 IITTTTVINNN
+1112 VISSISTPNISLSQ
-1123 TVLTDVGIPAALL
+1123 VPKV
-1136 NAQPAIGD
+1136 GD
-1144 RFYSMIDYAENST
+1144 RFYTLLKTNSGGLIT
-1157 NKHKYIFALLE
+1157 FCMCLAE
-1168 VTAVG
+1168 VTLVGADTDSYSIKLLSVQRFDMEVRQYYTKHVKVTSIAGCYYFTYKSTSPSPITGKPSALMNEIRSFQGNNTIEAVG
-1173 SSNTQPFSVK
+1173 
-1183 VIGKQDIHYS
+1183 
-1193 HALGY
+1193 A
-1198 RKHVQM
+1198 
-1204 NGIAGSVAFSY
+1204 
-1215 FSISSGFPSG
+1215 
-1225 NPTELARQ
+1225 
-1233 IRSMSRGELEASGG
+1233 
-1247 WLISGKKCIINRVKV
+1247 WLISGKVHLVTGFKAGTSTNVTLECVDILSTS
-1262 SATTSTLTLYG
+1262 SATISLT
-1273 LNVTD
+1273 
-1278 APGATFDVV
+1278 
-1287 TTDVSITNFLGW
+1287 TTNT
-1299 AEPISYFM
+1299 AM
-1307 NA
+1307 NAYTMWVEPYI

>member
-11 LEGEPTGGVTIPDAS
+11 LEGEPTDGVTIPDAS

-53 KVGIPQYIGSVVN
+53 KVGIPQYIGSVAN

-113 IIRISQDNIVY
+113 IIRISQDNVVY

-168 VDGINGTDGSV
+168 VDGINGTDGNV
-179 WFATSNTLSGT
+179 WFTTSNTLSGT

-280 MNDTVVYEGNGY
+280 MNDTVVYSGNGY
-292 ISKIDNN
+292 ISKVDNN

-342 IQGPQGIAGLTGPRG
+342 IQGIQGVA
-357 DNGATGL
+357 
-364 IGPSGPK
+364 GPK
-371 GDKGDKGDMGPEGL
+371 GNQGDIGPVGPQGEQGEKGDQGEQGPEGL
-385 QGPKGD
+385 V
-391 TGPAG
+391 GPAG
-396 PAGTDGAQGEAGP
+396 PAGAKGDPGEKGAAGEAGP

-424 KGEKGDTGPKGA
+424 KGEKGDKGDTGA
-436 TGDRG
+436 TGSRG

-450 LTGPAGPKGEIGPQG
+450 LTGPAGPKGEKGDTG
-465 KQGLQGIQ
+465 TQGLQGIQ
-473 GPQGPQGLQGPA
+473 GPQGPQGLQGPT
-485 GEKGDKGDTGLA
+485 GPKGDKGDTGLA

-504 WNVATTYALNDFVNY
+504 WNVATTYAINDFVNY

-532 GLQPDTNPDA
+532 GLQPDTNPNA

-556 IQGPVGPQGAQGPK
+556 VQGPVGPQGAQGPK
-570 GEQGVTG
+570 GDQGVKGDKG
-577 EKGDTGDTGPQGVQ
+577 EKGDTGPQGVQ

-601 PQGLKGE
+601 PQGLKG
-608 KGDPGAKGE
+608 KTGATGAKGD
-617 TGPQGPTGPQ
+617 TGPQGPTGAQ
-627 GDAGPVGPQGPKGE
+627 GAVGPVGPKGDA
-641 QGEQGIQGIRGLGT
+641 GARGDKGDQGIRGLGVY
-655 FRTSTSL
+655 RTSKSL
-662 TTSSSTVAYSSLAS
+662 TTASTTVPYSSLATQ
-676 PPSDGKLQIGDM
+676 PIGGLQIGD
-688 ILDPNGLIFAVLTAT
+688 IIVDTNALAFAVLTAT
-703 GSGNIAIGYRWN
+703 SSGNVAIGYRATW
-715 IKGPKGNTGENGDSQ
+715 KGNKGDKG
-730 LWYFDDS
+730 D
-737 VTIDADPPVVGQN
+737 
-750 LLLQLSKVSRT
+750 
-761 PVVGEQICWID
+761 
-772 RTRYDSQGG
+772 
-781 LLRTWFV
+781 
-788 IATVN
+788 
-793 SFSASV
+793 
-799 SVKTVGVYE
+799 
-808 LTGAEGPQGPQGER
+808 TGAKGATGPQGPEGPQGPQGEK
-822 GAQGP
+822 GTQGP
-827 QGIQGEM
+827 QGIQGET

-850 KGTYNGSTK
+850 KGTYSNSAT
-859 YVRNDLVNYNGNAY
+859 YVCNDLVNYNGNAY

-879 STGVLP
+879 STGMLP
-885 TNTINWQ
+885 TDTTNWQ

-907 ATGPQGPTGATGLP
+907 ATGAQGPKGETGLP

-1005 GAQGPAGVSE
+1005 GSQGPAGVSE
-1015 DVAINHFSNNHYN
+1015 DVAFNHYCTSTFSIPLKPVAAASFMVAEN
-1028 TDMDPKMAANFS
+1028 TVFPK
-1040 MSESDFT
+1040 E
-1047 PRDVGVKVNNYVLVQ
+1047 VGAKS
-1062 WDNDGTGD
+1062 GD
-1070 TFLVIGHV
+1070 TIFAHWLNTIDNSTYIVIGSV
-1078 TSLNSGVVNCSVY
+1078 SGVNAGTVNCSVVK
-1091 AFYKITPSTQGI
+1091 AFETTPSTQGI
-1103 LKGNTWAKQ
+1103 LKGNTWAKA
-1112 IITTTTVINNN
+1112 ILPVTGLVINGARLNN
-1123 TVLTDVGIPAALL
+1123 ISTPSISL
-1136 NAQPAIGD
+1136 NQQPALND
-1144 RFYSMIDYAENST
+1144 QFYAMIEGTTAGVTTYYYALV
-1157 NKHKYIFALLE
+1157 K
-1168 VTAVG
+1168 VVAVG
-1173 SSNTQPFSVK
+1173 SSDVQPYSLEVLGCQTIFSK
-1183 VIGKQDIHYS
+1183 PATY
-1193 HALGY
+1193 Y
-1198 RKHVQM
+1198 RKHIKISSIIGVV
-1204 NGIAGSVAFSY
+1204 NFSY
-1215 FSISSGFPSG
+1215 FSTVPGFPTGS
-1225 NPTELARQ
+1225 PTNM
-1233 IRSMSRGELEASGG
+1233 INEAKAGLTG
-1247 WLISGKKCIINRVKV
+1247 RFEATGYFIISGKMHIV
-1262 SATTSTLTLYG
+1262 SGAQFMTGTTLRIYAAEFTTTVVSGITEKSSD
-1273 LNVTD
+1273 VTI
-1278 APGATFDVV
+1278 GAFDGFTENLMWSSVW
-1287 TTDVSITNFLGW
+1287 G
-1299 AEPISYFM
+1299 
-1307 NA
+1307 

>member
-1 MAEYDVVENL
+1 MADLVEKI
-11 LEGEPTGGVTIPDAS
+11 VTDDSGNVTRVPIAN
-26 TTAKGIAQFNPDDFT
+26 TTNPGIASFDNEDFT
-41 VEAET
+41 VT
-46 AKVSALQ
+46 QDGKVSSLQ
-53 KVGIPQYIGSVVN
+53 KVGIPQYLGYI
-66 ITGNEIAVQLSTN
+66 VQDPVTSLLIQLRTW
-79 STKPV
+79 STKPLDEV
-84 AQASL
+84 TS
-89 RDFVLISSDYK
+89 RDFVMLDKDYVMNGETVYHEGQVFQIQYK
-100 DDTNSVAAGGVYK
+100 MSNDQVVTGMTPAFDLAG
-113 IIRISQDNIVY
+113 
-124 TSTSPSFSIKG
+124 PKG
-135 PQGIQGPVGPIGP
+135 DIGTTGP
-148 TGPKGAMGPKG
+148 TGPTGPQGKQGPQGVPGTDGANGVD
-159 EPGTNGTDG
+159 GTNGEDG
-168 VDGINGTDGSV
+168 NIWLT
-179 WFATSNTLSGT
+179 TSNTLTST
-190 ADVPKTSLTGPRE
+190 ADIPKSSLTGPRE
-203 PETGDFVMSQNV
+203 AHVGDFVMSQNV
-215 NTNGA
+215 SSNGN
-220 YGYVENVL
+220 YGYIESVFV
-228 TDNVRVVYIG
+228 DNVRVVYIG
-238 SLRGPQGAQGPA
+238 TLRGPQGVQGPA

-280 MNDTVVYEGNGY
+280 MNDTVVYSGNGY
-292 ISKIDNN
+292 ISKVDNN

-342 IQGPQGIAGLTGPRG
+342 IQGIQGVA
-357 DNGATGL
+357 
-364 IGPSGPK
+364 GPK
-371 GDKGDKGDMGPEGL
+371 GNQGDIGPVGPQGEQGEKGDQGEQGPEGL
-385 QGPKGD
+385 V
-391 TGPAG
+391 GPAG
-396 PAGTDGAQGEAGP
+396 PAGAKGDPGEKGATGEAGP

-424 KGEKGDTGPKGA
+424 KGEKGDKGDTGA
-436 TGDRG
+436 TGSRG

-450 LTGPAGPKGEIGPQG
+450 LTGPAGPKGEKGDTG
-465 KQGLQGIQ
+465 TQGLQGIQ
-473 GPQGPQGLQGPA
+473 GPQGPQGLQGPT
-485 GEKGDKGDTGLA
+485 GPKGDKGDTGLA

-532 GLQPDTNPDA
+532 GLQPDTNPNA

-556 IQGPVGPQGAQGPK
+556 VQGPVGPQGAQGPK
-570 GEQGVTG
+570 GDQGIKGDKG
-577 EKGDTGDTGPQGVQ
+577 EKGDTGPQGVQ

-608 KGDPGAKGE
+608 TGATGAKGD
-617 TGPQGPTGPQ
+617 TGPQGPTGAQ
-627 GDAGPVGPQGPKGE
+627 GAVGPVGPKGDA
-641 QGEQGIQGIRGLGT
+641 GAKGDKGDQGIRGLGVY
-655 FRTSTSL
+655 RTSKSL
-662 TTSSSTVAYSSLAS
+662 TTASTTVPYLSLATQ
-676 PPSDGKLQIGDM
+676 PIGGLQIGD
-688 ILDPNGLIFAVLTAT
+688 IIVDTNALAFAVLTAT
-703 GSGNIAIGYRWN
+703 SSGNVAIGYRANW
-715 IKGPKGNTGENGDSQ
+715 KGVKGDKGDKG
-730 LWYFDDS
+730 D
-737 VTIDADPPVVGQN
+737 
-750 LLLQLSKVSRT
+750 
-761 PVVGEQICWID
+761 
-772 RTRYDSQGG
+772 
-781 LLRTWFV
+781 
-788 IATVN
+788 
-793 SFSASV
+793 
-799 SVKTVGVYE
+799 
-808 LTGAEGPQGPQGER
+808 TGATGPQGPEGPQGPQGER

-850 KGTYNGSTK
+850 KGTYSNSAT

-873 VCIVAS
+873 VCIVAR

-907 ATGPQGPTGATGLP
+907 ATGAQGPKGDIGATGATGIGYY
-921 ALVYSQRREWTTTP
+921 YSTDASTTGNLSTLSSTIQP
-935 TVNATIT
+935 TGFRVND
-942 FPTNSFN
+942 F
-949 RTPVVGDVLRFPFL
+949 VV
-963 NTSTNK
+963 
-969 CYDCN
+969 N
-974 SVCTAI
+974 SV
-980 SGSNATFQYKSV
+980 GRVFR
-992 VDITGIQ
+992 ITNIANNLVSANYLTSIQ

-1028 TDMDPKMAANFS
+1028 TAMDPKMAANFS

-1070 TFLVIGHV
+1070 TFLVIGYV

-1112 IITTTTVINNN
+1112 IITTIIPIDNNA
-1123 TVLTDVGIPAALL
+1123 VLTNVGIPATLL

-1144 RFYSMIDYAENST
+1144 RFYSMIDYTESST

-1204 NGIAGSVAFSY
+1204 NSIAGSIAFSY
-1215 FSISSGFPSG
+1215 FSTSSGFPSG
-1225 NPTELARQ
+1225 NPTELAKQ
-1233 IRSMSRGELEASGG
+1233 IRSMSLGELEASGA
-1247 WLISGKKCIINRVKV
+1247 WLISGKKCIINRVRV
-1262 SATTSTLTLYG
+1262 SLTTPTLTLYG

-1299 AEPISYFM
+1299 TEPISYFM

>member
-1 MAEYDVVENL
+1 MADLVEKI
-11 LEGEPTGGVTIPDAS
+11 VTDDSGNVTRVPIAN
-26 TTAKGIAQFNPDDFT
+26 TTNPGIASFDNEDFT
-41 VEAET
+41 VT
-46 AKVSALQ
+46 QDGKVSSLQ
-53 KVGIPQYIGSVVN
+53 KVGIPQYLGYI
-66 ITGNEIAVQLSTN
+66 VQDSLPSLLIQLHTW
-79 STKPV
+79 STKPLDEV
-84 AQASL
+84 TS
-89 RDFVLISSDYK
+89 RDFVMLDKDYVMNGETVYHEGQVFQIQYK
-100 DDTNSVAAGGVYK
+100 MSNDQVVTGMTPAFDLAG
-113 IIRISQDNIVY
+113 
-124 TSTSPSFSIKG
+124 PKG
-135 PQGIQGPVGPIGP
+135 DVGTTGPAGP
-148 TGPKGAMGPKG
+148 TGPQGKQGPQGVPGTDGANGVD
-159 EPGTNGTDG
+159 GTNGEDG
-168 VDGINGTDGSV
+168 NIWLT
-179 WFATSNTLSGT
+179 TSNTLTST
-190 ADVPKTSLTGPRE
+190 ADIPKSSLTGPRE
-203 PETGDFVMSQNV
+203 AHVGDFVMSQNV
-215 NTNGA
+215 SSNGN
-220 YGYVENVL
+220 YGYIESVFV
-228 TDNVRVVYIG
+228 DNVRVVYIG
-238 SLRGPQGAQGPA
+238 TLRGPQGAQGPA

-280 MNDTVVYEGNGY
+280 MNDTVVYSGNGY
-292 ISKIDNN
+292 ISKVDNN

-319 QGPTGPAGPTGPVG
+319 QGTTGPAGPTGPVG

-342 IQGPQGIAGLTGPRG
+342 IQGIQGVA
-357 DNGATGL
+357 
-364 IGPSGPK
+364 GPK
-371 GDKGDKGDMGPEGL
+371 GNQGDIGPVGPQGEQGEKGDQGEQGPEGL
-385 QGPKGD
+385 V
-391 TGPAG
+391 GPAG
-396 PAGTDGAQGEAGP
+396 PAGAKGDPGEKGATGEAGP

-424 KGEKGDTGPKGA
+424 KGEKGDKGDTGA
-436 TGDRG
+436 TGSRG

-450 LTGPAGPKGEIGPQG
+450 LTGPAGPKGEKGDTG
-465 KQGLQGIQ
+465 TQGLQGIQ
-473 GPQGPQGLQGPA
+473 GPQGPQGLQGPT
-485 GEKGDKGDTGLA
+485 GPKGDKGDTGLA

-532 GLQPDTNPDA
+532 GLQPDTNPNA

-556 IQGPVGPQGAQGPK
+556 VQGPVGPQGAQGPK
-570 GEQGVTG
+570 GDQGIKGDKG
-577 EKGDTGDTGPQGVQ
+577 EKGDTGPQGVQ

-608 KGDPGAKGE
+608 TGATGAKGD
-617 TGPQGPTGPQ
+617 TGPQGPTGAQ
-627 GDAGPVGPQGPKGE
+627 GAAGPVGPKGDT
-641 QGEQGIQGIRGLGT
+641 GAKGDKGDQGIRGLGVY
-655 FRTSTSL
+655 RTSKSL
-662 TTSSSTVAYSSLAS
+662 TTASTTVPYSSLATQ
-676 PPSDGKLQIGDM
+676 PIGGLQIGD
-688 ILDPNGLIFAVLTAT
+688 IIVDTNALAFAVLTAT
-703 GSGNIAIGYRWN
+703 SSGNVAIGYRANW
-715 IKGPKGNTGENGDSQ
+715 KGVKGDKGDEG
-730 LWYFDDS
+730 D
-737 VTIDADPPVVGQN
+737 
-750 LLLQLSKVSRT
+750 
-761 PVVGEQICWID
+761 
-772 RTRYDSQGG
+772 
-781 LLRTWFV
+781 
-788 IATVN
+788 
-793 SFSASV
+793 
-799 SVKTVGVYE
+799 
-808 LTGAEGPQGPQGER
+808 TGATGPQGPEGPQGPQGER

-850 KGTYNGSTK
+850 KGTYSNSAT

-885 TNTINWQ
+885 TDTTNWQ

-907 ATGPQGPTGATGLP
+907 ATGAQGPKGETGLP
-921 ALVYSQRREWTTTP
+921 ALVYSRRHEWTTTP

-942 FPTNSFN
+942 FSTNSFN

-1015 DVAINHFSNNHYN
+1015 DVAFNHYCTSTFSIALKPVAAASFMVAEN
-1028 TDMDPKMAANFS
+1028 TVFPK
-1040 MSESDFT
+1040 E
-1047 PRDVGVKVNNYVLVQ
+1047 VGVKS
-1062 WDNDGTGD
+1062 GD
-1070 TFLVIGHV
+1070 TIFAHWLNTIDNSTYIVIGSV
-1078 TSLNSGVVNCSVY
+1078 SGVNAGTVNCSVVK
-1091 AFYKITPSTQGI
+1091 AFETTPSTQGI

-1112 IITTTTVINNN
+1112 IITTIIPINNN
-1123 TVLTDVGIPAALL
+1123 TVLTNVGIPATLL

-1144 RFYSMIDYAENST
+1144 RFYSMIDYTESST

-1204 NGIAGSVAFSY
+1204 NGIAGSIAFSY
-1215 FSISSGFPSG
+1215 FSTSSGFPSG

-1233 IRSMSRGELEASGG
+1233 IKSMSLGELEASGA
-1247 WLISGKKCIINRVKV
+1247 WLISGKKCIINRVRV
-1262 SATTSTLTLYG
+1262 SLTTPTLTLYG

-1299 AEPISYFM
+1299 TEPISYFM

>member
-26 TTAKGIAQFNPDDFT
+26 TTAKGIAQFNPYDFT

-179 WFATSNTLSGT
+179 WFTTSNTLSGT

-228 TDNVRVVYIG
+228 IDNVRVVYMG

-280 MNDTVVYEGNGY
+280 MNDTVVYSGNGY
-292 ISKIDNN
+292 ISKVDNN

-342 IQGPQGIAGLTGPRG
+342 IQGIQGVA
-357 DNGATGL
+357 
-364 IGPSGPK
+364 GPK
-371 GDKGDKGDMGPEGL
+371 GNQGDIGPVGPQGEQGEKGDQGEQGPEGL
-385 QGPKGD
+385 V
-391 TGPAG
+391 GPAG
-396 PAGTDGAQGEAGP
+396 PAGAKGDPGEKGATGEAGP

-424 KGEKGDTGPKGA
+424 KGEKGDKGDTGA
-436 TGDRG
+436 TGSRG

-450 LTGPAGPKGEIGPQG
+450 LTGPAGPKGEKGDTG
-465 KQGLQGIQ
+465 TQGLQGIQ
-473 GPQGPQGLQGPA
+473 GPQGPQGLQGPT
-485 GEKGDKGDTGLA
+485 GPKGDKGDTGLA

-532 GLQPDTNPDA
+532 GLQPDTNPNA

-556 IQGPVGPQGAQGPK
+556 VQGPVGPQGAQGPK
-570 GEQGVTG
+570 GDQGVKGDKG
-577 EKGDTGDTGPQGVQ
+577 EKGDTGPQGVQ

-608 KGDPGAKGE
+608 TGATGAKGD
-617 TGPQGPTGPQ
+617 TGPQGPTGAQ
-627 GDAGPVGPQGPKGE
+627 GAVGPVGPKGDT
-641 QGEQGIQGIRGLGT
+641 GARGDKGDQGIRGLGVY
-655 FRTSTSL
+655 RTSKSL
-662 TTSSSTVAYSSLAS
+662 TTASTTVPYSSLATQ
-676 PPSDGKLQIGDM
+676 PIGGLQIGD
-688 ILDPNGLIFAVLTAT
+688 IIVDTNALAFAVLTAT
-703 GSGNIAIGYRWN
+703 SSGNVAIGYRATW
-715 IKGPKGNTGENGDSQ
+715 KGNKGDKG
-730 LWYFDDS
+730 D
-737 VTIDADPPVVGQN
+737 
-750 LLLQLSKVSRT
+750 
-761 PVVGEQICWID
+761 
-772 RTRYDSQGG
+772 
-781 LLRTWFV
+781 
-788 IATVN
+788 
-793 SFSASV
+793 
-799 SVKTVGVYE
+799 
-808 LTGAEGPQGPQGER
+808 TGAKGATGPQGPEGPQGPQGER

-827 QGIQGEM
+827 QGIQGET

-850 KGTYNGSTK
+850 KGTYSNSAT
-859 YVRNDLVNYNGNAY
+859 YVRNDLVNYNSDAY
-873 VCIVAS
+873 VCIAAT

-885 TNTINWQ
+885 TNTTNWQ

-907 ATGPQGPTGATGLP
+907 ATGAQGPKGETGLP

-1028 TDMDPKMAANFS
+1028 TAMDPKMAANFS

-1112 IITTTTVINNN
+1112 IITTIIPINNN
-1123 TVLTDVGIPAALL
+1123 TVLTNVGIPATLL

-1144 RFYSMIDYAENST
+1144 RFYSMIDYTESST

-1204 NGIAGSVAFSY
+1204 NGIAGSIAFSY
-1215 FSISSGFPSG
+1215 FSTSSGFPSG

-1233 IRSMSRGELEASGG
+1233 IRSMSLGELEASGA

-1287 TTDVSITNFLGW
+1287 TTDASITNFLGW
-1299 AEPISYFM
+1299 TEPISYFM

>member
-89 RDFVLISSDYK
+89 RDFVLISSDYG
-100 DDTNSVAAGGVYK
+100 DDNNSVAAGGVYK

-135 PQGIQGPVGPIGP
+135 PQGIQGPIGPIGP
-148 TGPKGAMGPKG
+148 TGPKGATGPKG

-179 WFATSNTLSGT
+179 WFITSNTLSGT

-220 YGYVENVL
+220 YGYVEDVL

-250 GERGPKGEQG
+250 GERGPQGEQG

-268 PKGTWNNVTVYS
+268 PKGTWDDATVYS
-280 MNDTVVYEGNGY
+280 MNDTVVYSGNGY
-292 ISKIDNN
+292 ISKVDNN

-319 QGPTGPAGPTGPVG
+319 QGPVGPAGPTGPVG

-342 IQGPQGIAGLTGPRG
+342 IQGIQGVPGPTGPQGLTGDKGEQGEP
-357 DNGATGL
+357 GL
-364 IGPSGPK
+364 DGEIGPVGPIGPTGEPGPVGPK
-371 GDKGDKGDMGPEGL
+371 GDIGP
-385 QGPKGD
+385 QGPV
-391 TGPAG
+391 
-396 PAGTDGAQGEAGP
+396 GEAGP

-450 LTGPAGPKGEIGPQG
+450 LTGPAGPKGERGPQG
-465 KQGLQGIQ
+465 EQGLQGIQ

-504 WNVATTYALNDFVNY
+504 WDVATTYALNDFVNY

-532 GLQPDTNPDA
+532 GLQPDTNPNA

-570 GEQGVTG
+570 GEQGVKG

-608 KGDPGAKGE
+608 TGATGPKGE

-627 GDAGPVGPQGPKGE
+627 GDAGPVGPQGSKGE

-662 TTSSSTVAYSSLAS
+662 TTSSTTVAYSSLAS
-676 PPSDGKLQIGDM
+676 PPADGKLQIGDM

-703 GSGNIAIGYRWN
+703 SSGNIAIGYRWN
-715 IKGPKGNTGENGDSQ
+715 IKGPKGD
-730 LWYFDDS
+730 
-737 VTIDADPPVVGQN
+737 
-750 LLLQLSKVSRT
+750 
-761 PVVGEQICWID
+761 
-772 RTRYDSQGG
+772 
-781 LLRTWFV
+781 
-788 IATVN
+788 
-793 SFSASV
+793 
-799 SVKTVGVYE
+799 
-808 LTGAEGPQGPQGER
+808 TGAKGETGATGPIGPVGPQGPKGET
-822 GAQGP
+822 GAHGP

-885 TNTINWQ
+885 TNTANWQ

-907 ATGPQGPTGATGLP
+907 ATGPQGPTGAAGLP

-1015 DVAINHFSNNHYN
+1015 DVAFNHYCTSTFSIALKPVAAAAFMVPEN
-1028 TDMDPKMAANFS
+1028 TVFPK
-1040 MSESDFT
+1040 E
-1047 PRDVGVKVNNYVLVQ
+1047 VGVKS
-1062 WDNDGTGD
+1062 GD
-1070 TFLVIGHV
+1070 TIFAHWLNTIDNSTYIVIGSV
-1078 TSLNSGVVNCSVY
+1078 SGVNAGTVNCLVVK
-1091 AFYKITPSTQGI
+1091 AFETTPSTQGI

-1112 IITTTTVINNN
+1112 IITTIIPINNN
-1123 TVLTDVGIPAALL
+1123 TVLTNVGIPATLL

-1144 RFYSMIDYAENST
+1144 RFYSMIDYTESST

-1204 NGIAGSVAFSY
+1204 NGIAGSIAFSY
-1215 FSISSGFPSG
+1215 FSTSSGFPSG

-1233 IRSMSRGELEASGG
+1233 IRSMSLGELEASGA

-1299 AEPISYFM
+1299 TEPISYFM

>member
-179 WFATSNTLSGT
+179 WFTTSNTLSGT

-280 MNDTVVYEGNGY
+280 MNDTVVYSGNGY
-292 ISKIDNN
+292 ISKVDNN

-342 IQGPQGIAGLTGPRG
+342 IQGIQGVA
-357 DNGATGL
+357 
-364 IGPSGPK
+364 GPK
-371 GDKGDKGDMGPEGL
+371 GNQGDIGPVGPQGEQGEKGDQGEQGPEGL
-385 QGPKGD
+385 V
-391 TGPAG
+391 GPAG
-396 PAGTDGAQGEAGP
+396 PAGAKGDPGEKGATGEAGP

-424 KGEKGDTGPKGA
+424 KGEKGDKGDTGA
-436 TGDRG
+436 TGSRG

-450 LTGPAGPKGEIGPQG
+450 LTGPAGPKGEKGDTG
-465 KQGLQGIQ
+465 TQGLQGIQ
-473 GPQGPQGLQGPA
+473 GPQGPQGLQGPT
-485 GEKGDKGDTGLA
+485 GPKGDKGDTGLA

-532 GLQPDTNPDA
+532 GLQPDTNPNA

-556 IQGPVGPQGAQGPK
+556 VQGSVGPQGAQGPK
-570 GEQGVTG
+570 GDQGVKGDKG
-577 EKGDTGDTGPQGVQ
+577 EKGDTGPQGVQ
-591 GVQGPIGPEG
+591 GVQGLIGPEG

-608 KGDPGAKGE
+608 TGATGAKGD
-617 TGPQGPTGPQ
+617 TGPQGPTGAQ
-627 GDAGPVGPQGPKGE
+627 GAVGPVGPKGDT
-641 QGEQGIQGIRGLGT
+641 GARGDKGDQGIRGLGVY
-655 FRTSTSL
+655 RTSKSL
-662 TTSSSTVAYSSLAS
+662 TIASTTVPYSSLATQ
-676 PPSDGKLQIGDM
+676 PIGGLQIGD
-688 ILDPNGLIFAVLTAT
+688 IIVDTNALAFAVLTAT
-703 GSGNIAIGYRWN
+703 SSGNVAIGYRATW
-715 IKGPKGNTGENGDSQ
+715 KGNKGDKG
-730 LWYFDDS
+730 D
-737 VTIDADPPVVGQN
+737 
-750 LLLQLSKVSRT
+750 
-761 PVVGEQICWID
+761 
-772 RTRYDSQGG
+772 
-781 LLRTWFV
+781 
-788 IATVN
+788 
-793 SFSASV
+793 
-799 SVKTVGVYE
+799 
-808 LTGAEGPQGPQGER
+808 TGAKGATGPQGPEGPQGPQGER

-827 QGIQGEM
+827 QGIQGET

-850 KGTYNGSTK
+850 KGTYSNSAT

-885 TNTINWQ
+885 TDTTNWQ

-907 ATGPQGPTGATGLP
+907 ATGAQGPKGATGLP

-1028 TDMDPKMAANFS
+1028 TAMDPKMAANFS

-1112 IITTTTVINNN
+1112 IITTIIPINNN
-1123 TVLTDVGIPAALL
+1123 TVLTNVGIPSTLL

-1144 RFYSMIDYAENST
+1144 RFYSMIDYTESST

-1204 NGIAGSVAFSY
+1204 NGIAGSIAFSY
-1215 FSISSGFPSG
+1215 FSTSSGFPSG
-1225 NPTELARQ
+1225 NPTELAKQ
-1233 IRSMSRGELEASGG
+1233 IRSMSLGELEASGA
-1247 WLISGKKCIINRVKV
+1247 WLISGKKCIINRVRV
-1262 SATTSTLTLYG
+1262 SLTTPTLTLYG

-1299 AEPISYFM
+1299 TEPISYFM

>member
-148 TGPKGAMGPKG
+148 TGPKGAMGLKG

-179 WFATSNTLSGT
+179 WFTTSNTLSGT
-190 ADVPKTSLTGPRE
+190 ADVPKISLTGPRE

-220 YGYVENVL
+220 YGYVEDVL
-228 TDNVRVVYIG
+228 IDNVRVVYVG

-250 GERGPKGEQG
+250 GERGPQGEQG
-260 EAGVANIN
+260 EAGAVNIN
-268 PKGTWNNVTVYS
+268 PKGTWDDATVYS

-309 FWVLFATQGA
+309 FWVLFATQGV
-319 QGPTGPAGPTGPVG
+319 QGPVGPAGPIGPVG

-342 IQGPQGIAGLTGPRG
+342 IQGIQGVPGPTGPQGLTGNKGEQGEP
-357 DNGATGL
+357 GL
-364 IGPSGPK
+364 DGEIGPVGPIGPTGEPGPVGPK
-371 GDKGDKGDMGPEGL
+371 GDIGP
-385 QGPKGD
+385 QGPV
-391 TGPAG
+391 
-396 PAGTDGAQGEAGP
+396 GEAGP
-409 VGPQGPQGIQGPAGE
+409 VGPQGPRGIQGPAGE

-450 LTGPAGPKGEIGPQG
+450 LTGPAGPKGERGPQG
-465 KQGLQGIQ
+465 EQGLQGIQ

-504 WNVATTYALNDFVNY
+504 WDVATTYALNDFVNY

-570 GEQGVTG
+570 GEQGVKG

-608 KGDPGAKGE
+608 TGAAGPKGA

-627 GDAGPVGPQGPKGE
+627 GNAGPVGPQGPKGE
-641 QGEQGIQGIRGLGT
+641 QGEQGEQGIRGLGT

-676 PPSDGKLQIGDM
+676 PPADGKLQIGDM
-688 ILDPNGLIFAVLTAT
+688 ILDPKGLIFAVLTAT
-703 GSGNIAIGYRWN
+703 SSGNIAIGYRWN
-715 IKGPKGNTGENGDSQ
+715 IKGPKGDTG
-730 LWYFDDS
+730 
-737 VTIDADPPVVGQN
+737 T
-750 LLLQLSKVSRT
+750 K
-761 PVVGEQICWID
+761 GE
-772 RTRYDSQGG
+772 
-781 LLRTWFV
+781 
-788 IATVN
+788 
-793 SFSASV
+793 
-799 SVKTVGVYE
+799 
-808 LTGAEGPQGPQGER
+808 TGATGATGPVGPQGPKGEQGE
-822 GAQGP
+822 QGE
-827 QGIQGEM
+827 QGIQGKM

-885 TNTINWQ
+885 TNTTNWQ

-907 ATGPQGPTGATGLP
+907 TTGPQGPTGAAAGFG
-921 ALVYSQRREWTTTP
+921 TP
-935 TVNATIT
+935 TASIDENVGTPAVTVTASGANTAKV
-942 FPTNSFN
+942 FN
-949 RTPVVGDVLRFPFL
+949 FAFKNLKGV
-963 NTSTNK
+963 
-969 CYDCN
+969 
-974 SVCTAI
+974 
-980 SGSNATFQYKSV
+980 
-992 VDITGIQ
+992 
-999 GPKGDT
+999 KGDKGDKGDPGIT
-1005 GAQGPAGVSE
+1005 V
-1015 DVAINHFSNNHYN
+1015 DVAINKYN
-1028 TDMDPKMAANFS
+1028 AAPGGYTHAGGPTLALQFTISANTMYPNPTSVKAGDRFITQWND
-1040 MSESDFT
+1040 SDT
-1047 PRDVGVKVNNYVLVQ
+1047 SKV
-1062 WDNDGTGD
+1062 
-1070 TFLVIGHV
+1070 FLVIANV
-1078 TSLNSGVVNCSVY
+1078 SSISAQVITATVS
-1091 AFYKITPSTQGI
+1091 AFYEITPSTQGI
-1103 LKGNTWAKQ
+1103 GINFVYKGVFSN
-1112 IITTTTVINNN
+1112 
-1123 TVLTDVGIPAALL
+1123 LSSP
-1136 NAQPAIGD
+1136 
-1144 RFYSMIDYAENST
+1144 
-1157 NKHKYIFALLE
+1157 
-1168 VTAVG
+1168 AVG
-1173 SSNTQPFSVK
+1173 SSFT
-1183 VIGKQDIHYS
+1183 I
-1193 HALGY
+1193 
-1198 RKHVQM
+1198 
-1204 NGIAGSVAFSY
+1204 
-1215 FSISSGFPSG
+1215 
-1225 NPTELARQ
+1225 
-1233 IRSMSRGELEASGG
+1233 
-1247 WLISGKKCIINRVKV
+1247 
-1262 SATTSTLTLYG
+1262 G
-1273 LNVTD
+1273 LN
-1278 APGATFDVV
+1278 DVYPDRSNMKV
-1287 TTDVSITNFLGW
+1287 GDRVFIHWKSSITFVEFIVI
-1299 AEPISYFM
+1299 AEVTAINSSNNMVTIKCETVVQTKLRQRYQHNITLVQHDFVYGNIQYISTNHNPINNI
-1307 NA
+1307 NALLNDIYTTFGAGRVAVNIVNTDDEEFTMFHSMIVTSSSAQTGNGCRITIDNNGVIQHSMVTRAITFPTATIDWNDQIKPIYL

>member
-1 MAEYDVVENL
+1 MADYDVVENL
-11 LEGEPTGGVTIPDAS
+11 LPNEEPGGVMIPDAS
-26 TTAKGIAQFNPDDFT
+26 TTAKGIASFNADDFT
-41 VEAET
+41 VQDGH
-46 AKVSALQ
+46 VSSLQ
-53 KVGIPQYIGSVVN
+53 KVGAPQYVGTIIGMGGANSEL
-66 ITGNEIAVQLSTN
+66 TFELRQW
-79 STKPV
+79 STKPLSQV
-84 AQASL
+84 SL
-89 RDFVLISSDYK
+89 RDFVLLDRDYVV
-100 DDTNSVAAGGVYK
+100 NSETLYTQGQVFK
-113 IIRISQDNIVY
+113 ITRISQDNIVY
-124 TSTSPSFSIKG
+124 TNMTPAFSLAGPKG
-135 PQGIQGPVGPIGP
+135 ETGATGP
-148 TGPKGAMGPKG
+148 TGPTGPQGAPGPQG

-179 WFATSNTLSGT
+179 WFITSNTLSGT

-220 YGYVENVL
+220 YGYVEDVL

-250 GERGPKGEQG
+250 GERGPQGEQG

-268 PKGTWNNVTVYS
+268 PKGTWDDATVYS
-280 MNDTVVYEGNGY
+280 MNDTVVYSGNGY
-292 ISKIDNN
+292 ISKVDNN

-342 IQGPQGIAGLTGPRG
+342 IQGIQGVPGPTGPQGLTGDKGEQGEP
-357 DNGATGL
+357 GL
-364 IGPSGPK
+364 DGEIGPVGPIGPTGEPGPVGPK
-371 GDKGDKGDMGPEGL
+371 GDIGP
-385 QGPKGD
+385 QGPV
-391 TGPAG
+391 
-396 PAGTDGAQGEAGP
+396 GEAGP

-450 LTGPAGPKGEIGPQG
+450 LTGPAGPKGERGPQG
-465 KQGLQGIQ
+465 EQGLQGIQ

-504 WNVATTYALNDFVNY
+504 WDVATTYALNDFVNY

-532 GLQPDTNPDA
+532 GLQPDTNPNA

-570 GEQGVTG
+570 GEQGVKG

-608 KGDPGAKGE
+608 TGATGPKGE

-627 GDAGPVGPQGPKGE
+627 GDAGPVGPQGSKGE

-662 TTSSSTVAYSSLAS
+662 TTSSTTVAYSSLAS
-676 PPSDGKLQIGDM
+676 PPADGKLQIGDM

-703 GSGNIAIGYRWN
+703 SSGNIAIGYRWN
-715 IKGPKGNTGENGDSQ
+715 IKGPKGD
-730 LWYFDDS
+730 
-737 VTIDADPPVVGQN
+737 
-750 LLLQLSKVSRT
+750 
-761 PVVGEQICWID
+761 
-772 RTRYDSQGG
+772 
-781 LLRTWFV
+781 
-788 IATVN
+788 
-793 SFSASV
+793 
-799 SVKTVGVYE
+799 
-808 LTGAEGPQGPQGER
+808 TGAKGETGATGPIGPVGPQGPKGKT

-885 TNTINWQ
+885 TNTANWQ

-907 ATGPQGPTGATGLP
+907 ATGLQGPTGAAGLP

-1015 DVAINHFSNNHYN
+1015 DVAFNHWAPGINMTTVPTANASFPVSD
-1028 TDMDPKMAANFS
+1028 TTIFPK
-1040 MSESDFT
+1040 E
-1047 PRDVGVKVNNYVLVQ
+1047 VGIK
-1062 WDNDGTGD
+1062 TGD
-1070 TFLVIGHV
+1070 YIFTQWTDG
-1078 TSLNSGVVNCSVY
+1078 NSGRTWLVVASVSSYSGGIANCNVSY
-1091 AFYKITPSTQGI
+1091 FWETTPSNQGI

-1112 IITTTTVINNN
+1112 IITTIIPINND
-1123 TVLTDVGIPAALL
+1123 TVLTNVGIPATLL

-1144 RFYSMIDYAENST
+1144 RFYSMIDYTESST

-1204 NGIAGSVAFSY
+1204 NGIAGSIAFSY
-1215 FSISSGFPSG
+1215 FSTSSGFPSG

-1233 IRSMSRGELEASGG
+1233 IRSMSLGELEASGA

-1299 AEPISYFM
+1299 TELISYFM

>member
-113 IIRISQDNIVY
+113 IIRILQDNIVY

-135 PQGIQGPVGPIGP
+135 PQGIQGPVGLIGP

-179 WFATSNTLSGT
+179 WFTTSNTLSGT

-203 PETGDFVMSQNV
+203 PETGDFIMSQNV

-238 SLRGPQGAQGPA
+238 SLRGPQGAQGPK

-319 QGPTGPAGPTGPVG
+319 QGPVGPAGPTGPVG

-342 IQGPQGIAGLTGPRG
+342 IQGTQGVPGPTGPQGLTGDKGEQGEP
-357 DNGATGL
+357 GL
-364 IGPSGPK
+364 DGEIGPVGPIGPTGEPGPVGPK
-371 GDKGDKGDMGPEGL
+371 GDIGP
-385 QGPKGD
+385 QGPV
-391 TGPAG
+391 
-396 PAGTDGAQGEAGP
+396 GEAGP

-450 LTGPAGPKGEIGPQG
+450 LTGPAGPKGERGPQG
-465 KQGLQGIQ
+465 EQGLQGIQ

-504 WNVATTYALNDFVNY
+504 WDVATTYALNDFVNY

-570 GEQGVTG
+570 GEQGVKG

-608 KGDPGAKGE
+608 TGAAGPKGE

-662 TTSSSTVAYSSLAS
+662 TTSSTTVAYSSLAS
-676 PPSDGKLQIGDM
+676 PPADGKLQIGDM

-703 GSGNIAIGYRWN
+703 SSGNIAIGYRWN
-715 IKGPKGNTGENGDSQ
+715 IKGPKGNTG
-730 LWYFDDS
+730 
-737 VTIDADPPVVGQN
+737 A
-750 LLLQLSKVSRT
+750 K
-761 PVVGEQICWID
+761 GE
-772 RTRYDSQGG
+772 
-781 LLRTWFV
+781 
-788 IATVN
+788 
-793 SFSASV
+793 
-799 SVKTVGVYE
+799 
-808 LTGAEGPQGPQGER
+808 TGATGATGPVGPQGPKGET

-842 TAVANINA
+842 TAIANINA

-873 VCIVAS
+873 VCIAAT

-885 TNTINWQ
+885 TNTTNWQ

-907 ATGPQGPTGATGLP
+907 ATGAQGPTGAAAGFG
-921 ALVYSQRREWTTTP
+921 TP
-935 TVNATIT
+935 TASIDANVG
-942 FPTNSFN
+942 
-949 RTPVVGDVLRFPFL
+949 TP
-963 NTSTNK
+963 
-969 CYDCN
+969 
-974 SVCTAI
+974 SVTVTA
-980 SGSNATFQYKSV
+980 SGSNTAKVFNFAFKNL
-992 VDITGIQ
+992 
-999 GPKGDT
+999 KGQPGTNGKD
-1005 GAQGPAGVSE
+1005 GVSE
-1015 DVAINHFSNNHYN
+1015 DVGINHYVGGNPISQA
-1028 TDMDPKMAANFS
+1028 TDPIVAGNFIVSETRLFPKN
-1040 MSESDFT
+1040 
-1047 PRDVGVKVNNYVLVQ
+1047 VGLK
-1062 WDNDGTGD
+1062 TGD
-1070 TFLVIGHV
+1070 GVLASIKNTVNGKVFLVIG
-1078 TSLNSGVVNCSVY
+1078 TISNNNAGVVTCAVVSLTEL
-1091 AFYKITPSTQGI
+1091 TPPTEGI
-1103 LKGNTWAKQ
+1103 G
-1112 IITTTTVINNN
+1112 INYWYN
-1123 TVLTDVGIPAALL
+1123 TVLNVTNVPTIGTDLTLNMNNMYSSGAKFDINNTDVRVLIFCKFIVTFSEYVVVAKFKSLSGSTAVFTVENFVQTKYTARYLHNIVIRDDNMICGSVQFMSTNSNLLQTPAAIRTELHNTFGQNNIPANIILL
-1136 NAQPAIGD
+1136 DNKE
-1144 RFYSMIDYAENST
+1144 YTMIYCLRPMSASILNGYGIRITID
-1157 NKHKYIFALLE
+1157 
-1168 VTAVG
+1168 
-1173 SSNTQPFSVK
+1173 SNG
-1183 VIGKQDIHYS
+1183 VIVHS
-1193 HALGY
+1193 H
-1198 RKHVQM
+1198 V
-1204 NGIAGSVAFSY
+1204 N
-1215 FSISSGFPSG
+1215 
-1225 NPTELARQ
+1225 
-1233 IRSMSRGELEASGG
+1233 
-1247 WLISGKKCIINRVKV
+1247 V
-1262 SATTSTLTLYG
+1262 SLTLPSTG
-1273 LNVTD
+1273 ITD
-1278 APGATFDVV
+1278 
-1287 TTDVSITNFLGW
+1287 IIKQTN
-1299 AEPISYFM
+1299 
-1307 NA
+1307 N

>member
-89 RDFVLISSDYK
+89 RDFVLISSDYG
-100 DDTNSVAAGGVYK
+100 DDNNSVAAGGVYK

-135 PQGIQGPVGPIGP
+135 PQGIQGPIGPIGP
-148 TGPKGAMGPKG
+148 TGPKGATGPKG

-179 WFATSNTLSGT
+179 WFITSNTLSGT

-220 YGYVENVL
+220 YGYVEDVL

-250 GERGPKGEQG
+250 GERGPQGEQG

-268 PKGTWNNVTVYS
+268 PKGTWDDATVYS
-280 MNDTVVYEGNGY
+280 MNDTVVYSGNGY
-292 ISKIDNN
+292 ISKVDNN

-319 QGPTGPAGPTGPVG
+319 QGPVGPAGPTGPVG

-342 IQGPQGIAGLTGPRG
+342 IQGIQGVPGPTGPQGLTGNKGEQGEP
-357 DNGATGL
+357 GL
-364 IGPSGPK
+364 DGEIGPVGPIGPTGEPGPVGPK
-371 GDKGDKGDMGPEGL
+371 GDIGP
-385 QGPKGD
+385 QGPV
-391 TGPAG
+391 
-396 PAGTDGAQGEAGP
+396 GEAGP

-450 LTGPAGPKGEIGPQG
+450 LTGPAGPKGERGPQG
-465 KQGLQGIQ
+465 EQGLQGIQ

-504 WNVATTYALNDFVNY
+504 WDVATTYALNDFVNY

-532 GLQPDTNPDA
+532 GLQPDTNPNA

-570 GEQGVTG
+570 GEQGVKG

-608 KGDPGAKGE
+608 TGATGPKGE

-627 GDAGPVGPQGPKGE
+627 GDAGPVGPQGSKGE

-662 TTSSSTVAYSSLAS
+662 TTSSTTVAYSSLAS
-676 PPSDGKLQIGDM
+676 PPADGKLQIGDM

-703 GSGNIAIGYRWN
+703 SSGNIAIGYRWN
-715 IKGPKGNTGENGDSQ
+715 IKGPKGD
-730 LWYFDDS
+730 
-737 VTIDADPPVVGQN
+737 
-750 LLLQLSKVSRT
+750 
-761 PVVGEQICWID
+761 
-772 RTRYDSQGG
+772 
-781 LLRTWFV
+781 
-788 IATVN
+788 
-793 SFSASV
+793 
-799 SVKTVGVYE
+799 
-808 LTGAEGPQGPQGER
+808 TGAKGETGATGPIGPVGPQGPKGET
-822 GAQGP
+822 GTQGP

-885 TNTINWQ
+885 TNTANWQ

-907 ATGPQGPTGATGLP
+907 ATGPQGPTGAAGLP

-935 TVNATIT
+935 TINATIT

-1015 DVAINHFSNNHYN
+1015 DVAFNHYCTSTFSIALKPVAAASFMVAEN
-1028 TDMDPKMAANFS
+1028 TVFPK
-1040 MSESDFT
+1040 E
-1047 PRDVGVKVNNYVLVQ
+1047 VGVKS
-1062 WDNDGTGD
+1062 GD
-1070 TFLVIGHV
+1070 TIFAHWLNTIDNSTYIVIGSV
-1078 TSLNSGVVNCSVY
+1078 SGVNAGTVNCSVVK
-1091 AFYKITPSTQGI
+1091 AFETTPSTQGI
-1103 LKGNTWAKQ
+1103 LKGNTWAKK
-1112 IITTTTVINNN
+1112 IITTIIPIDNN
-1123 TVLTDVGIPAALL
+1123 TVLTNVGIPAILL

-1144 RFYSMIDYAENST
+1144 RFYSMIDYTESST

-1204 NGIAGSVAFSY
+1204 NGIAGSIAFSY
-1215 FSISSGFPSG
+1215 FSTSSGFPSG

-1233 IRSMSRGELEASGG
+1233 IRSMSLGELEASGA

-1299 AEPISYFM
+1299 TEPISYFM

>member
-53 KVGIPQYIGSVVN
+53 KVGIPQYIGSVIN

-89 RDFVLISSDYK
+89 RDFVLISSDYG
-100 DDTNSVAAGGVYK
+100 DDNNSVAAGGVYK

-135 PQGIQGPVGPIGP
+135 PQGIQGPIGPIGP
-148 TGPKGAMGPKG
+148 TGPKGAIGPKG
-159 EPGTNGTDG
+159 EPGTNGTNG

-179 WFATSNTLSGT
+179 WFTTSNTLSGT

-220 YGYVENVL
+220 YGYVEAVL

-250 GERGPKGEQG
+250 GERGPQGEQG

-268 PKGTWNNVTVYS
+268 PKGTWMSDATYA

-309 FWVLFATQGA
+309 SWVLFATQGA
-319 QGPTGPAGPTGPVG
+319 QGPVGPAGPIGPVG

-342 IQGPQGIAGLTGPRG
+342 IQGIQGVPGPTGPQGLTGDKGEQGEP
-357 DNGATGL
+357 GL
-364 IGPSGPK
+364 DGEIGPVGPIGPTGEPGPVGPK
-371 GDKGDKGDMGPEGL
+371 GDIGP
-385 QGPKGD
+385 QGPV
-391 TGPAG
+391 
-396 PAGTDGAQGEAGP
+396 GEAGP

-450 LTGPAGPKGEIGPQG
+450 LTGPAGPKGERGPQG
-465 KQGLQGIQ
+465 EQGLQGIQ

-504 WNVATTYALNDFVNY
+504 WDVATTYALNDFVNY

-570 GEQGVTG
+570 GEQGVKG

-608 KGDPGAKGE
+608 TGATGPKGE
-617 TGPQGPTGPQ
+617 IGPQGPTGPQ

-641 QGEQGIQGIRGLGT
+641 QGKQGEQGIRGLGT

-662 TTSSSTVAYSSLAS
+662 TKSSSTVAYSSLAS
-676 PPSDGKLQIGDM
+676 PPADGKLQIGDM

-703 GSGNIAIGYRWN
+703 SSGNIAIGYRWN
-715 IKGPKGNTGENGDSQ
+715 IKGPKG
-730 LWYFDDS
+730 
-737 VTIDADPPVVGQN
+737 A
-750 LLLQLSKVSRT
+750 
-761 PVVGEQICWID
+761 
-772 RTRYDSQGG
+772 
-781 LLRTWFV
+781 
-788 IATVN
+788 
-793 SFSASV
+793 
-799 SVKTVGVYE
+799 
-808 LTGAEGPQGPQGER
+808 TGAKGETGATGPIGPVGPQGPKGET

-827 QGIQGEM
+827 QGIQGKM

-885 TNTINWQ
+885 TNTTNWQ

-907 ATGPQGPTGATGLP
+907 ATGAQGPKGATGAQGP
-921 ALVYSQRREWTTTP
+921 K
-935 TVNATIT
+935 
-942 FPTNSFN
+942 
-949 RTPVVGDVLRFPFL
+949 GD
-963 NTSTNK
+963 
-969 CYDCN
+969 
-974 SVCTAI
+974 
-980 SGSNATFQYKSV
+980 
-992 VDITGIQ
+992 TGAQ

-1028 TDMDPKMAANFS
+1028 TAMDPKMTANFS
-1040 MSESDFT
+1040 VPESDFT
-1047 PRDVGVKVNNYVLVQ
+1047 PRDVGVKVNDYVLVQ

-1070 TFLVIGHV
+1070 TFLVIGYV

-1103 LKGNTWAKQ
+1103 GINFVYKGVFSN
-1112 IITTTTVINNN
+1112 
-1123 TVLTDVGIPAALL
+1123 LSSP
-1136 NAQPAIGD
+1136 
-1144 RFYSMIDYAENST
+1144 
-1157 NKHKYIFALLE
+1157 
-1168 VTAVG
+1168 AVG
-1173 SSNTQPFSVK
+1173 SSFIV
-1183 VIGKQDIHYS
+1183 
-1193 HALGY
+1193 
-1198 RKHVQM
+1198 
-1204 NGIAGSVAFSY
+1204 
-1215 FSISSGFPSG
+1215 
-1225 NPTELARQ
+1225 
-1233 IRSMSRGELEASGG
+1233 
-1247 WLISGKKCIINRVKV
+1247 
-1262 SATTSTLTLYG
+1262 G
-1273 LNVTD
+1273 LNNVYPD
-1278 APGATFDVV
+1278 RSNMKVGDRVFIHWKS
-1287 TTDVSITNFLGW
+1287 SITFVEFIVI
-1299 AEPISYFM
+1299 AEVIAINSNNNMVTIKCETVAQTKFQQRYQHNITLVQSDFVYGNIQYISTNQNPINNI
-1307 NA
+1307 NALLNDIYTTFGAGRVAVNIVNTDDEEFTMFHSMTVTSSSAQTGAGCRITIDNNGVIQHSIVTRAITFPTATINWNDQVKPIYL

>member
-1 MAEYDVVENL
+1 MADYDVVENL
-11 LEGEPTGGVTIPDAS
+11 LPNEEPGGVMIPDAS
-26 TTAKGIAQFNPDDFT
+26 TTAKGIASFNADDFT
-41 VEAET
+41 VQDGH
-46 AKVSALQ
+46 VSSLQ
-53 KVGIPQYIGSVVN
+53 KVGAPQYVGTIIGMGGANSEL
-66 ITGNEIAVQLSTN
+66 TFELRHW
-79 STKPV
+79 STKPLSQV
-84 AQASL
+84 SL
-89 RDFVLISSDYK
+89 RDFVLLDRDYVV
-100 DDTNSVAAGGVYK
+100 NSETLYTQGQVFK
-113 IIRISQDNIVY
+113 ITRISQDNIVY
-124 TSTSPSFSIKG
+124 TNMTPAFSLAGPKG
-135 PQGIQGPVGPIGP
+135 ETGATGP
-148 TGPKGAMGPKG
+148 TGPTGPQGAPGPQG
-159 EPGTNGTDG
+159 EPGTDG
-168 VDGINGTDGSV
+168 ANGINGTDGEDGNI
-179 WFATSNTLSGT
+179 WLTTSNTLTST
-190 ADVPKTSLTGPRE
+190 ADIPKSSLTGPRE
-203 PETGDFVMSQNV
+203 AHVGDFVMSQNV
-215 NTNGA
+215 SSNGN
-220 YGYVENVL
+220 YGYIESVFV
-228 TDNVRVVYIG
+228 DNVRVVYIG
-238 SLRGPQGAQGPA
+238 TLRGPQGAQGPA

-268 PKGTWNNVTVYS
+268 PKGIWNNVTVYS
-280 MNDTVVYEGNGY
+280 MNDTVVYSGNGY
-292 ISKIDNN
+292 ISKVDNN

-342 IQGPQGIAGLTGPRG
+342 IQGIQGVPGPTGPQGLTGDKGEQGEP
-357 DNGATGL
+357 GL
-364 IGPSGPK
+364 DGEIGPVGPIGPTGEPGPVGPK
-371 GDKGDKGDMGPEGL
+371 GDIGP
-385 QGPKGD
+385 QGPV
-391 TGPAG
+391 
-396 PAGTDGAQGEAGP
+396 GEAGP

-450 LTGPAGPKGEIGPQG
+450 LTGPAGPKGERGPQG
-465 KQGLQGIQ
+465 EQGLQGIQ

-504 WNVATTYALNDFVNY
+504 WDVATTYALNDFVNY

-532 GLQPDTNPDA
+532 GLQPDTNPNA

-570 GEQGVTG
+570 GEQGVKG

-608 KGDPGAKGE
+608 TGATGPKGE
-617 TGPQGPTGPQ
+617 IGPQGPTGPQ
-627 GDAGPVGPQGPKGE
+627 GDAGPVGPQGSKGE

-662 TTSSSTVAYSSLAS
+662 TTSSTTVAYSSLAS
-676 PPSDGKLQIGDM
+676 PPADGKLQIGDM

-703 GSGNIAIGYRWN
+703 SSGNIAIGYRWN
-715 IKGPKGNTGENGDSQ
+715 IKGPKGD
-730 LWYFDDS
+730 
-737 VTIDADPPVVGQN
+737 
-750 LLLQLSKVSRT
+750 
-761 PVVGEQICWID
+761 
-772 RTRYDSQGG
+772 
-781 LLRTWFV
+781 
-788 IATVN
+788 
-793 SFSASV
+793 
-799 SVKTVGVYE
+799 
-808 LTGAEGPQGPQGER
+808 TGAKGETGATGPIGPVGPQGPKGET

-827 QGIQGEM
+827 QGIQGEI

-885 TNTINWQ
+885 TNTANWQ

-907 ATGPQGPTGATGLP
+907 ATGPQGPTGAAGLP

-1015 DVAINHFSNNHYN
+1015 DVAFNHYC
-1028 TDMDPKMAANFS
+1028 TSTFSIGLKPVAAVPFMVAESTVFPK
-1040 MSESDFT
+1040 E
-1047 PRDVGVKVNNYVLVQ
+1047 VGVKSGDTIFAHWLNTIDNSTYIVIGGVSDVNAGTVNCLVVKAFETTPSNQGIGVNFVFKGVFSNLSSPSSGTSFTVGLDNVYPDKSLMKVGDRVLMQWKNSITMIEFIVIAEVTAINVNQIQTTIKCETVVQTKFQQRYQHNITLVQ
-1062 WDNDGTGD
+1062 SDFVYGNIQYISTNQNPINNINALLNDIYT
-1070 TFLVIGHV
+1070 TFGPGRVAVNIVNTDDEEFTVFHSMIV
-1078 TSLNSGVVNCSVY
+1078 TSSSAQTGNGCR
-1091 AFYKITPSTQGI
+1091 IT
-1103 LKGNTWAKQ
+1103 
-1112 IITTTTVINNN
+1112 INNN
-1123 TVLTDVGIPAALL
+1123 GVIQHSMVTRAITFPTATVDW
-1136 NAQPAIGD
+1136 NDQ
-1144 RFYSMIDYAENST
+1144 
-1157 NKHKYIFALLE
+1157 
-1168 VTAVG
+1168 
-1173 SSNTQPFSVK
+1173 VK
-1183 VIGKQDIHYS
+1183 
-1193 HALGY
+1193 
-1198 RKHVQM
+1198 
-1204 NGIAGSVAFSY
+1204 
-1215 FSISSGFPSG
+1215 
-1225 NPTELARQ
+1225 
-1233 IRSMSRGELEASGG
+1233 
-1247 WLISGKKCIINRVKV
+1247 
-1262 SATTSTLTLYG
+1262 
-1273 LNVTD
+1273 
-1278 APGATFDVV
+1278 
-1287 TTDVSITNFLGW
+1287 
-1299 AEPISYFM
+1299 PIYP
-1307 NA
+1307 